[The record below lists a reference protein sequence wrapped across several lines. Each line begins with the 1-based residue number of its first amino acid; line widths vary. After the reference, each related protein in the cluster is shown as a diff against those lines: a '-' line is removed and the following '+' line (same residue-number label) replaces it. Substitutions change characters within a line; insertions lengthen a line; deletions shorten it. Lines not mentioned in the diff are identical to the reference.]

1 METFLLNL
9 LKTSLLGSLAILA
22 MLVLKPLWRE
32 RYRAKTRCWLW
43 LALAA
48 FLLLP
53 VDFSVKNAPVQA
65 APPKD
70 YTLFVGTD
78 KTAIQS
84 TDNLFGDM
92 AEKSGQSPAQVR
104 DTIIQRPVTNP
115 EQKTTRYIPVT
126 TILFY
131 GYLAGAAAF
140 LLYQGVSYALFR
152 RTVRRW
158 KRDVSR
164 ADYAAM
170 LSDTARDLGVS
181 APEMIVCE
189 AISTPAVTG
198 LLRPRLLLPHERYD
212 VQELRYIL
220 RHELCHLKRRDMLL
234 KLVLLAANA
243 MHWFN
248 PVVYLMLR
256 QADEDI
262 ELACDSAATDG
273 LELPERAA
281 YSRTLLAAVQSS
293 VRALPA
299 TTCFGGTVERLKRRI
314 TNVLGAQKKRGLGVV
329 ALVLALT
336 LTAGCAIS
344 WGERAQK
351 NDDPFADKSY
361 TVDILLYEAPAFTDG
376 FTDGTYPSFRT
387 TTNTAGEKY
396 VTLCDAWG
404 STSIYGPMEEYTLE
418 KQSFYALFGS
428 TKASPVD
435 DLIQNNKSAWSGHCE
450 EASDG
455 QPNQVYLLKQK
466 DGSVYLG
473 LAGDYEEDGSELF
486 CSVFRLNEQ
495 VNPIYASMDDYAAA
509 CVEDLK
515 KGTMTYSVS
524 ENNDYASRS
533 IEDTVADVRV
543 TQLEQAD
550 SLGNLSPDG
559 TVLELWYFQY
569 EMKPTNE
576 AGMQIDVIGGQELTD
591 DGYLNENWT
600 HYLTVL
606 HYTYG
611 EKTGY
616 QVIGTYTGNDGL
628 WYNGCSYSGEE
639 KYYLHDFYVDYA
651 GLDLPKMFIP
661 DLLNDTA
668 ADGYGRAN
676 QCEARLISGDGSYY
690 FYAPITAWACN
701 PGTEF
706 WYSRYDT
713 GSYFNAKK
721 LEQSLDEAK
730 AEWESTGA
738 KAEKTDAG
746 WRFVTHEG
754 MSNTIVTLFDAPD
767 GTCYEVTTHWTFD
780 GSTEENQWG
789 WNRDR
794 AVEGEAV
801 ILQAM
806 VNSFRTSKILF
817 TDGSPN
823 GSESSDPAPDDTAF
837 QADLQLASNG
847 GASWLS
853 LNTDG
858 MAVGG
863 HDPKDS
869 APTVLLDTCD
879 YKEYDPSES
888 SPSGSAVPPGGGNPL
903 ALCLSLS
910 NSARFTFYEG
920 SDFMLYQHGDT
931 RYYKVSS
938 YGDYATIFDAM
949 LAWYNKTPD
958 KEATFESDL
967 VLASNAATVDIL
979 AFCPASGE
987 SGSHAPLLTGYSVAL
1002 DSYEYKP
1009 IDKPKNL
1016 DGLDSVELWPHNA
1029 QATCLIFYK
1038 GTNTVKYVSGKSER
1052 YYRAVGDFSIVDND
1066 GRTLY
1071 DLMRVWYDT
1080 AEYSD
1085 MLTSDVR
1092 AQSKSFSWQEA
1103 AQNWANAYYGTQKE
1117 VTSGSIYKFTW
1128 LNVTVNPAEET
1139 TQAKR
1144 KAGEIDDNTYCF
1156 AVRVEFTAESAN
1168 ALQSAMAGNTVKCEN
1183 PAAPKDAYEFY
1194 RCCTIQLRDDGRWY
1208 GTELGTGWLCAI
1220 PKKEGLPP
1228 PFFAVFQRRA
1238 GKSTGTSQRYVV

>member
-43 LALAA
+43 LALAV

-131 GYLAGAAAF
+131 GYLAGTAAF
-140 LLYQGVSYALFR
+140 LLYQGISYALFR

-158 KRDVSR
+158 KRDVAR

-198 LLRPRLLLPHERYD
+198 LLRPRLLLPHEHYD

-314 TNVLGAQKKRGLGVV
+314 TNVLGAQKKRGLGIV

-336 LTAGCAIS
+336 LTAGCAVS

-361 TVDILLYEAPAFTDG
+361 MVDTLLYEAPGFTDG
-376 FTDGTYPSFRT
+376 FTDGAYPTFRT
-387 TTNTAGEKY
+387 ATNPAGEKY
-396 VTLCDAWG
+396 VTMFNDLGYAL
-404 STSIYGPMEEYTLE
+404 IYGPMEEYKLE
-418 KQSFYALFGS
+418 KQSFYALFGN
-428 TKASPVD
+428 TRDASPVD
-435 DLIQNNKSAWSGHCE
+435 DLMQHNKSAWTGYCE
-450 EASDG
+450 EAKDS
-455 QPNQVYLLKQK
+455 QPYQAYLLEQE
-466 DGSVYLG
+466 DGTIYLG
-473 LAGDYEEDGSELF
+473 LSADYAEDGSECF
-486 CSVFRLNEQ
+486 CMVYRLNEQ
-495 VNPIYASMDDYAAA
+495 INPIYASMDDYAAA

-543 TQLEQAD
+543 TQLEFAD

-576 AGMQIDVIGGQELTD
+576 AGVQIDVIGGQELTD
-591 DGYLNENWT
+591 DGYLNEHWT

-616 QVIGTYTGNDGL
+616 QVIGTSMSNDGL
-628 WYNGCSYSGEE
+628 WYNGCGYGVDL

-651 GLDLPKMFIP
+651 GLDLPKMYIP
-661 DLLNDTA
+661 NLLNA
-668 ADGYGRAN
+668 ATDGYGRAN

-789 WNRDR
+789 WNHDR
-794 AVEGEAV
+794 AVEEEAV

-806 VNSFRTSKILF
+806 VNSFRTSKILP
-817 TDGSPN
+817 TM
-823 GSESSDPAPDDTAF
+823 DPVLDDSAF
-837 QADLQLASNG
+837 KADLQLATNG
-847 GASWLS
+847 GASWMYLS
-853 LNTDG
+853 KNSA
-858 MAVGG
+858 AVS
-863 HDPKDS
+863 DCNMRNVT
-869 APTVLLDTCD
+869 PTVKLDECSYALLNEEFTPDDGKQT
-879 YKEYDPSES
+879 
-888 SPSGSAVPPGGGNPL
+888 L
-903 ALCLSLS
+903 TLWLS
-910 NSARFTFYEG
+910 NNDSSHLAFYE
-920 SDFMLYQHGDT
+920 STNVMLYQRDDA
-931 RYYKVSS
+931 RYYKVSNF
-938 YGDYATIFDAM
+938 GDYATLYDAM
-949 LAWYNKTPD
+949 LAWFNSAQSGTEP
-958 KEATFESDL
+958 SD
-967 VLASNAATVDIL
+967 ASSTTTTNAVSRDSLIKA
-979 AFCPASGE
+979 A
-987 SGSHAPLLTGYSVAL
+987 
-1002 DSYEYKP
+1002 DSYVDLGGYLWYTAGGKFCRWHE
-1009 IDKPKNL
+1009 
-1016 DGLDSVELWPHNA
+1016 GGSVE
-1029 QATCLIFYK
+1029 
-1038 GTNTVKYVSGKSER
+1038 TVCDLPLDYDTPVSASL
-1052 YYRAVGDFSIVDND
+1052 STQDNRILMNYHIGGAIMGSFITD
-1066 GRTLY
+1066 LY
-1071 DLMRVWYDT
+1071 DTDGKKLSSINGYNAIAISGDIIVMTDYFMPTPNNLSISYDCGKT
-1080 AEYSD
+1080 FTEFGDKDWFYGST
-1085 MLTSDVR
+1085 LTED
-1092 AQSKSFSWQEA
+1092 
-1103 AQNWANAYYGTQKE
+1103 GTY
-1117 VTSGSIYKFTW
+1117 VTSVDSSLEIRDGYVYTTAVYDINHEKSDDP
-1128 LNVTVNPAEET
+1128 LVTH
-1139 TQAKR
+1139 
-1144 KAGEIDDNTYCF
+1144 
-1156 AVRVEFTAESAN
+1156 AVRISI
-1168 ALQSAMAGNTVKCEN
+1168 K
-1183 PAAPKDAYEFY
+1183 
-1194 RCCTIQLRDDGRWY
+1194 
-1208 GTELGTGWLCAI
+1208 TGAQEILD
-1220 PKKEGLPP
+1220 
-1228 PFFAVFQRRA
+1228 
-1238 GKSTGTSQRYVV
+1238 

>member
-43 LALAA
+43 LALAV

-53 VDFSVKNAPVQA
+53 IDFSVKNAPVQA

-158 KRDVSR
+158 KRDVTR
-164 ADYAAM
+164 ADYASL

-314 TNVLGAQKKRGLGVV
+314 TNVLGAQKKRGLGIV

-336 LTAGCAIS
+336 LTAGCAVS

-361 TVDILLYEAPAFTDG
+361 TVDTLLYEAPGFTDG
-376 FTDGTYPSFRT
+376 FTDGAYPTFRT
-387 TTNTAGEKY
+387 ATNPAGEKY
-396 VTLCDAWG
+396 VTMFNDLGYAL
-404 STSIYGPMEEYTLE
+404 IYGPMEEYKLE
-418 KQSFYALFGS
+418 KQSFYALFGN
-428 TKASPVD
+428 TRDASPVD
-435 DLIQNNKSAWSGHCE
+435 DLMQHNKSAWTGYCE
-450 EASDG
+450 EAKDS
-455 QPNQVYLLKQK
+455 QPYQAYLLEQE
-466 DGSVYLG
+466 DGTIYLG
-473 LAGDYEEDGSELF
+473 LSADYAEDGSECF
-486 CSVFRLNEQ
+486 CMVYRLNEQ
-495 VNPIYASMDDYAAA
+495 INPIYASMDDYAAM

-524 ENNDYASRS
+524 ENNEYASRS

-543 TQLEQAD
+543 TQLEFAD

-576 AGMQIDVIGGQELTD
+576 AGVEIEPVGGQYVTD
-591 DGYLNENWT
+591 DGYLRESWT

-606 HYTYG
+606 HYTSG

-628 WYNGCSYSGEE
+628 WYNGCNYSGEE
-639 KYYLHDFYVDYA
+639 KYYLHDFYIDYA
-651 GLDLPKMFIP
+651 GLNEPKMYIP
-661 DLLNDTA
+661 NLLNA
-668 ADGYGRAN
+668 ATDGYGRAN

-794 AVEGEAV
+794 AVEGEAEV
-801 ILQAM
+801 LRAM
-806 VNSFRTSKILF
+806 VRSFTVNW
-817 TDGSPN
+817 DADAAA
-823 GSESSDPAPDDTAF
+823 DPALDDSDF

-847 GASWLS
+847 GASWMYLS
-853 LNTDG
+853 KNSA
-858 MAVGG
+858 AVS
-863 HDPKDS
+863 DCNMRNVT
-869 APTVLLDTCD
+869 PTVKLDECSYALLNEEFTPDDGKQT
-879 YKEYDPSES
+879 
-888 SPSGSAVPPGGGNPL
+888 L
-903 ALCLSLS
+903 TLWLS
-910 NSARFTFYEG
+910 NNDSSHLAFYEG
-920 SDFMLYQHGDT
+920 TNVMLYQRDDA
-931 RYYKVSS
+931 RYYKVSNF
-938 YGDYATIFDAM
+938 GDYATLYNAM
-949 LAWYNKTPD
+949 LAWYHSAQSGTKP
-958 KEATFESDL
+958 SD
-967 VLASNAATVDIL
+967 ASSTTTTNAVSRDSLIKA
-979 AFCPASGE
+979 A
-987 SGSHAPLLTGYSVAL
+987 
-1002 DSYEYKP
+1002 DSYVDLGGYLWYTAGGKFCRWRE
-1009 IDKPKNL
+1009 
-1016 DGLDSVELWPHNA
+1016 GGSVETVCDLPLDYDTPVSASLSTQDNRILMNYHIGG
-1029 QATCLIFYK
+1029 ATMGSFI
-1038 GTNTVKYVSGKSER
+1038 T
-1052 YYRAVGDFSIVDND
+1052 D
-1066 GRTLY
+1066 LY
-1071 DLMRVWYDT
+1071 DTDGKKLSSINGYNAIAISGDIIVMTDYFMPTPNNLSISYDCGKT
-1080 AEYSD
+1080 FTEFGDKDWFYGSA
-1085 MLTSDVR
+1085 LTED
-1092 AQSKSFSWQEA
+1092 
-1103 AQNWANAYYGTQKE
+1103 GTY
-1117 VTSGSIYKFTW
+1117 VTSVSSSLEIRDGYVYTTAVYDINHEKSDDP
-1128 LNVTVNPAEET
+1128 LVTH
-1139 TQAKR
+1139 
-1144 KAGEIDDNTYCF
+1144 
-1156 AVRVEFTAESAN
+1156 AVRISI
-1168 ALQSAMAGNTVKCEN
+1168 K
-1183 PAAPKDAYEFY
+1183 
-1194 RCCTIQLRDDGRWY
+1194 
-1208 GTELGTGWLCAI
+1208 TGAQEILD
-1220 PKKEGLPP
+1220 
-1228 PFFAVFQRRA
+1228 
-1238 GKSTGTSQRYVV
+1238 

>member
-1 METFLLNL
+1 MEQFLLNL
-9 LKTSLLGSLAILA
+9 LKTSLLGALVIAALLAA
-22 MLVLKPLWRE
+22 KPLWKE
-32 RYRAKTRCWLW
+32 RYRAGTRCWLW
-43 LALAA
+43 LALAV

-53 VDFSVKNAPVQA
+53 IDFSVKDAPVQVEK
-65 APPKD
+65 PKD
-70 YTLFVGTD
+70 YTVFVGTD
-78 KTAIQS
+78 KTTVVQ
-84 TDNLFGDM
+84 TDHLFGDM
-92 AEKSGQSPAQVR
+92 AAQSGQTSTQVR
-104 DTIIQRPVTNP
+104 DAINARPVTNP
-115 EQKTTRYIPVT
+115 ELKTTRYIPVT
-126 TILFY
+126 SILFWCWA
-131 GYLAGAAAF
+131 AGAAAF
-140 LLYQGVSYALFR
+140 VIWQGAALAAFR

-158 KRDVSR
+158 RR
-164 ADYAAM
+164 AAAREDYLA
-170 LSDTARDLGVS
+170 LLDETARELNVR

-189 AISTPAVTG
+189 AVTTPAVTG
-198 LLRPRLLLPHERYD
+198 VFRPTLLLPHEQYD
-212 VQELRYIL
+212 THALRFIL
-220 RHELCHLKRRDMLL
+220 RHELCHLKRRDMLF

-248 PVVYLMLR
+248 PMAYLLLR

-262 ELACDSAATDG
+262 ELACDSAATQRMER
-273 LELPERAA
+273 LERAD
-281 YSRTLLAAVQSS
+281 YSRTLLAAVQAKS
-293 VRALPA
+293 RTIPA
-299 TTCFGGTVERLKRRI
+299 TTCFGGTVERLRQRI
-314 TNVLGAQKKRGLGVV
+314 TNVLGAQKKRGLGVA

-336 LTAGCAIS
+336 LTAGCATG
-344 WGERAQK
+344 WGSRDASAALFDGSRYNPVFVFGNSELTTGKDFRPLYYVSDGNGFSVQLSQG
-351 NDDPFADKSY
+351 NGVKSVALTY
-361 TVDILLYEAPAFTDG
+361 GSTVAVYMPMESVTLTQENF
-376 FTDGTYPSFRT
+376 DGTLLPDLDALRGDNKAAWRVQLPDDFDDHDPEASPNLVFLLEQEDGTLYLCIGYHFEGGDAFPEDTDRIRWVYRLEKENDTLYPSM
-387 TTNTAGEKY
+387 
-396 VTLCDAWG
+396 DA
-404 STSIYGPMEEYTLE
+404 
-418 KQSFYALFGS
+418 
-428 TKASPVD
+428 
-435 DLIQNNKSAWSGHCE
+435 
-450 EASDG
+450 
-455 QPNQVYLLKQK
+455 
-466 DGSVYLG
+466 
-473 LAGDYEEDGSELF
+473 
-486 CSVFRLNEQ
+486 
-495 VNPIYASMDDYAAA
+495 YAAA
-509 CVEDLK
+509 QVEKLK
-515 KGTMTYSVS
+515 KSTMSYCTS
-524 ENNDYASRS
+524 EDGNYASQVA
-533 IEDTVADVRV
+533 EDTVADVRV
-543 TQLEQAD
+543 TQLEQGD

-576 AGMQIDVIGGQELTD
+576 AGVEIEPVGGQYVTD
-591 DGYLNENWT
+591 DGYLRESWT

-606 HYTYG
+606 RYTSG

-628 WYNGCSYSGEE
+628 WYDGCNYSGEE
-639 KYYLHDFYVDYA
+639 KYYLHDFYIDYA

-661 DLLNDTA
+661 NLLNA
-668 ADGYGRAN
+668 ATDGYGRAN

-837 QADLQLASNG
+837 QTDLQLASNG

-863 HDPKDS
+863 HDPKDA

-987 SGSHAPLLTGYSVAL
+987 NGSHAPLLTGYSVAL

-1208 GTELGTGWLCAI
+1208 GTELGTGW
-1220 PKKEGLPP
+1220 
-1228 PFFAVFQRRA
+1228 
-1238 GKSTGTSQRYVV
+1238 

>member
-92 AEKSGQSPAQVR
+92 AEKSGQPPAQVR

-164 ADYAAM
+164 ADYASL

-336 LTAGCAIS
+336 FTAGCAVS
-344 WGERAQK
+344 WGNK
-351 NDDPFADKSY
+351 NELSDPFGKSY
-361 TVDILLYEAPAFTDG
+361 TIADIVYIGVEPDDTFRENAANAELLLRPDAQSITLTWTDRYKWDCTAAGSFEMTEENFDRYFDGSAFEAADNPAGWQESDMSAAKLRRENANTWCFTTSSPPDG
-376 FTDGTYPSFRT
+376 LTDY
-387 TTNTAGEKY
+387 
-396 VTLCDAWG
+396 LC
-404 STSIYGPMEEYTLE
+404 
-418 KQSFYALFGS
+418 
-428 TKASPVD
+428 
-435 DLIQNNKSAWSGHCE
+435 
-450 EASDG
+450 
-455 QPNQVYLLKQK
+455 LLQQK
-466 DGSVYLG
+466 DGTLYLAMG
-473 LAGDYEEDGSELF
+473 YYPDSKQTAPHCFHTL
-486 CSVFRLNEQ
+486 FRLAEKA
-495 VNPIYASMDDYAAA
+495 VPIYASMDDYAAA

-576 AGMQIDVIGGQELTD
+576 AGAQINIVGGQELTD
-591 DGYLNENWT
+591 DGYLNEHWT

-616 QVIGTYTGNDGL
+616 QILGTSMSNDGL
-628 WYNGCSYSGEE
+628 WYNGCSYGVDL

-651 GLDLPKMFIP
+651 GLNLPKMYIP
-661 DLLNDTA
+661 NLVDGLVE
-668 ADGYGRAN
+668 DGYGHGN
-676 QCEARLISGDGSYY
+676 SVEGRLVSGSIYNFCYY
-690 FYAPITAWACN
+690 YVPITGWACS
-701 PGTEF
+701 PGTDY

-713 GSYFNAKK
+713 GSYFSVKK
-721 LEQSLDEAK
+721 LERGINDAK
-730 AEWESTGA
+730 AEWESTGVTG
-738 KAEKTDAG
+738 EKVDTG
-746 WRFVTHEG
+746 CWRYVTHEG
-754 MSNTIVTLFDAPD
+754 MSNTIVTLFAGPNN
-767 GTCYEVTTHWTFD
+767 TTYEVEIHWLFD

-794 AVEGEAV
+794 AVEEEAV

-806 VNSFRTSKILF
+806 VNSFRTSKILP
-817 TDGSPN
+817 TMDPVLD
-823 GSESSDPAPDDTAF
+823 DPAF
-837 QADLQLASNG
+837 KADLQLATNG
-847 GASWLS
+847 GASWMYLS
-853 LNTDG
+853 KNSA
-858 MAVGG
+858 AVS
-863 HDPKDS
+863 DCNMRNVT
-869 APTVLLDTCD
+869 PTVKLDECSYALLNEEFTPDDGKQT
-879 YKEYDPSES
+879 
-888 SPSGSAVPPGGGNPL
+888 L
-903 ALCLSLS
+903 TLWLS
-910 NSARFTFYEG
+910 NNDSSHLAFYE
-920 SDFMLYQHGDT
+920 STNVMLYQRDDA
-931 RYYKVSS
+931 RYYKVSNF
-938 YGDYATIFDAM
+938 GDYATLYDAM
-949 LAWYNKTPD
+949 LAWFNSAQSGTEP
-958 KEATFESDL
+958 SD
-967 VLASNAATVDIL
+967 ASSTTTTNAVSRDSLIKA
-979 AFCPASGE
+979 A
-987 SGSHAPLLTGYSVAL
+987 
-1002 DSYEYKP
+1002 DSYVDLGGYLWYTAGGKFCRWHE
-1009 IDKPKNL
+1009 
-1016 DGLDSVELWPHNA
+1016 GGSVE
-1029 QATCLIFYK
+1029 
-1038 GTNTVKYVSGKSER
+1038 TVCDLPLDYDTPVSASL
-1052 YYRAVGDFSIVDND
+1052 STQDNRILMNYHIGGAIMGSFITD
-1066 GRTLY
+1066 LY
-1071 DLMRVWYDT
+1071 DTDGKKLSSINGYNAIAISGDIIVMTDHFMPTPNNMSISYDCGKT
-1080 AEYSD
+1080 FTEFGDKDWFYGSA
-1085 MLTSDVR
+1085 LTED
-1092 AQSKSFSWQEA
+1092 
-1103 AQNWANAYYGTQKE
+1103 GTY
-1117 VTSGSIYKFTW
+1117 VTSVNSSLEIRDGYVYTTAVYDINHEKSDDP
-1128 LNVTVNPAEET
+1128 LVTH
-1139 TQAKR
+1139 
-1144 KAGEIDDNTYCF
+1144 
-1156 AVRVEFTAESAN
+1156 AVRISI
-1168 ALQSAMAGNTVKCEN
+1168 K
-1183 PAAPKDAYEFY
+1183 
-1194 RCCTIQLRDDGRWY
+1194 
-1208 GTELGTGWLCAI
+1208 TGAQEILD
-1220 PKKEGLPP
+1220 
-1228 PFFAVFQRRA
+1228 
-1238 GKSTGTSQRYVV
+1238 

>member
-43 LALAA
+43 LALAV

-140 LLYQGVSYALFR
+140 LLYQGLSYALFR

-158 KRDVSR
+158 KRDVAR

-220 RHELCHLKRRDMLL
+220 RHELCHLKRRDMLF

-314 TNVLGAQKKRGLGVV
+314 TNVLGAQKKRGLGIV

-336 LTAGCAIS
+336 LTAGCAVS

-361 TVDILLYEAPAFTDG
+361 MVDTLLYEAPGFTDG
-376 FTDGTYPSFRT
+376 FTDGAYPTFRT
-387 TTNTAGEKY
+387 ATNPAGEKY
-396 VTLCDAWG
+396 VTMFNDLGYAL
-404 STSIYGPMEEYTLE
+404 IYGPMEEYKLE
-418 KQSFYALFGS
+418 KQSFYALFGN
-428 TKASPVD
+428 TRDASPVD
-435 DLIQNNKSAWSGHCE
+435 DLMQHNKSAWTGYCE
-450 EASDG
+450 EAKDS
-455 QPNQVYLLKQK
+455 QPYQAYLLEQE
-466 DGSVYLG
+466 DGTIYLG
-473 LAGDYEEDGSELF
+473 LSADYAEDGSECF
-486 CSVFRLNEQ
+486 CMVYRLNEQ
-495 VNPIYASMDDYAAA
+495 INPIYASMDDYAAERVA
-509 CVEDLK
+509 DLK
-515 KGTMTYSVS
+515 KSMMTYSVS
-524 ENNDYASRS
+524 ENNEYASRS

-543 TQLEQAD
+543 TQLEFAD

-576 AGMQIDVIGGQELTD
+576 AGAQINIVGGQELTD
-591 DGYLNENWT
+591 DGYLNEHWT

-606 HYTYG
+606 HYTSG

-616 QVIGTYTGNDGL
+616 QIIGTSMSNDGL
-628 WYNGCSYSGEE
+628 WYNGCSYGVDL

-651 GLDLPKMFIP
+651 GLDLPKMYIP
-661 DLLNDTA
+661 DLVDGLVE
-668 ADGYGRAN
+668 DGYGHGN
-676 QCEARLISGDGSYY
+676 SVEGRLISGNGNYS
-690 FYAPITAWACN
+690 FYAPISGWTYKPDAEY
-701 PGTEF
+701 TEY
-706 WYSRYDT
+706 WYSSYNT
-713 GSYFNAKK
+713 GSYFSVT
-721 LEQSLDEAK
+721 EVDHSLYDEK
-730 AEWESTGA
+730 PEWESAGYT
-738 KAEKTDAG
+738 AEWIDESC
-746 WRFVTHEG
+746 RFVTHEG
-754 MSNTIVTLFDAPD
+754 MSNTVVTLFNGPNN
-767 GTCYEVTTHWTFD
+767 TCYIVEIHWLFD

-789 WNRDR
+789 WNHDR
-794 AVEGEAV
+794 AVEEEAV

-806 VNSFRTSKILF
+806 VNSFRTSKILP
-817 TDGSPN
+817 TMDPVLD
-823 GSESSDPAPDDTAF
+823 DPAF
-837 QADLQLASNG
+837 KADLQLATNG
-847 GASWLS
+847 GASWMYLS
-853 LNTDG
+853 KNSA
-858 MAVGG
+858 AVS
-863 HDPKDS
+863 DCNMRNVT
-869 APTVLLDTCD
+869 PTVKLDECSYALLNEEFTPDDGKQRLT
-879 YKEYDPSES
+879 
-888 SPSGSAVPPGGGNPL
+888 L
-903 ALCLSLS
+903 WLS
-910 NSARFTFYEG
+910 NNDSSHLAFYE
-920 SDFMLYQHGDT
+920 STNVMLYQRDDA
-931 RYYKVSS
+931 RYYKVSNF
-938 YGDYATIFDAM
+938 GDYATLYDAM
-949 LAWYNKTPD
+949 LAWFNSAQSGTEPSDASSTTTTNAVSRDSLIKAADSYVDLGGYLWYTAGGKFCRWHEGGSVETVCDLPLDYDTPVSASLSTQDNRILMNYHIGGAIMGSFITDLYDTDGKKLSSINGYNAIAISGDIIVMTDHFMPTPNNMSISYDCGKTFTEFGD
-958 KEATFESDL
+958 KDWFYGSALTEDGTYVTSVNSSLEIRDGYVYTTAVYDINHEK
-967 VLASNAATVDIL
+967 SNA
-979 AFCPASGE
+979 
-987 SGSHAPLLTGYSVAL
+987 PL
-1002 DSYEYKP
+1002 
-1009 IDKPKNL
+1009 
-1016 DGLDSVELWPHNA
+1016 
-1029 QATCLIFYK
+1029 
-1038 GTNTVKYVSGKSER
+1038 
-1052 YYRAVGDFSIVDND
+1052 
-1066 GRTLY
+1066 
-1071 DLMRVWYDT
+1071 
-1080 AEYSD
+1080 
-1085 MLTSDVR
+1085 
-1092 AQSKSFSWQEA
+1092 
-1103 AQNWANAYYGTQKE
+1103 
-1117 VTSGSIYKFTW
+1117 VTH
-1128 LNVTVNPAEET
+1128 
-1139 TQAKR
+1139 
-1144 KAGEIDDNTYCF
+1144 
-1156 AVRVEFTAESAN
+1156 AVRISI
-1168 ALQSAMAGNTVKCEN
+1168 K
-1183 PAAPKDAYEFY
+1183 
-1194 RCCTIQLRDDGRWY
+1194 
-1208 GTELGTGWLCAI
+1208 TGAQEILD
-1220 PKKEGLPP
+1220 
-1228 PFFAVFQRRA
+1228 
-1238 GKSTGTSQRYVV
+1238 

>member
-32 RYRAKTRCWLW
+32 RHRAKTRCWLW

-78 KTAIQS
+78 KTTIQS

-198 LLRPRLLLPHERYD
+198 LLRPRLLLPHEHYD

-314 TNVLGAQKKRGLGVV
+314 TNVLGVQKKRGLGVV

-336 LTAGCAIS
+336 LTAGCAVG
-344 WGERAQK
+344 WGERAQTQK

-361 TVDILLYEAPAFTDG
+361 TVDILLYEATAFTDG

-495 VNPIYASMDDYAAA
+495 VNPIYASMDDYAAERVA
-509 CVEDLK
+509 ELK

-524 ENNDYASRS
+524 ENNEYASRS

-576 AGMQIDVIGGQELTD
+576 AGMQINIVGGQELTD

-616 QVIGTYTGNDGL
+616 QIIGTSMSNDGL
-628 WYNGCSYSGEE
+628 WYNGCSYGVDL
-639 KYYLHDFYVDYA
+639 KYYLHDFYIDYA
-651 GLDLPKMFIP
+651 GLDLPKMYIP
-661 DLLNDTA
+661 DLVDGLVE
-668 ADGYGRAN
+668 DGYGHGN
-676 QCEARLISGDGSYY
+676 SVEGRLVSDSTYNFCYY
-690 FYAPITAWACN
+690 YVPITGWACS
-701 PGTEF
+701 PGTDY

-713 GSYFNAKK
+713 GSYFSVKK
-721 LEQSLDEAK
+721 LERGINDAK
-730 AEWESTGA
+730 AEWESTGVTG
-738 KAEKTDAG
+738 EKVDTG
-746 WRFVTHEG
+746 CWRYVTHEG
-754 MSNTIVTLFDAPD
+754 MSNTIVTLFAGPNN
-767 GTCYEVTTHWTFD
+767 TTYEVEIHWLFD

-789 WNRDR
+789 WNHDR
-794 AVEGEAV
+794 AVEEEAV

-806 VNSFRTSKILF
+806 VKHFTIDATVRLTQVNASDTAAASTGFDALDAALDALGDMNVTADPLGHAVMVPNATAKWDDRNGTNIAYRAEIAKQFRQYSWKEASNVAQFGEEVLSVQCGRWNFYLYSNYKNVLSFF
-817 TDGSPN
+817 DQ
-823 GSESSDPAPDDTAF
+823 ESDPKGYPYAF
-837 QADLQLASNG
+837 EITNAGAENAVWDAFYKWYEEAVAADSGKQ
-847 GASWLS
+847 
-853 LNTDG
+853 
-858 MAVGG
+858 
-863 HDPKDS
+863 
-869 APTVLLDTCD
+869 TV
-879 YKEYDPSES
+879 
-888 SPSGSAVPPGGGNPL
+888 
-903 ALCLSLS
+903 
-910 NSARFTFYEG
+910 
-920 SDFMLYQHGDT
+920 
-931 RYYKVSS
+931 
-938 YGDYATIFDAM
+938 
-949 LAWYNKTPD
+949 TP
-958 KEATFESDL
+958 
-967 VLASNAATVDIL
+967 AATDTL
-979 AFCPASGE
+979 SRASITK
-987 SGSHAPLLTGYSVAL
+987 SA
-1002 DSYEYKP
+1002 DSY
-1009 IDKPKNL
+1009 
-1016 DGLDSVELWPHNA
+1016 
-1029 QATCLIFYK
+1029 
-1038 GTNTVKYVSGKSER
+1038 
-1052 YYRAVGDFSIVDND
+1052 VDND
-1066 GRTLY
+1066 GYLWYIFSGKLCRWREGGAVETICTLPIDSLTDSPVRATLSIRGSRVALNYHIGGATMGTYVTELYNY
-1071 DLMRVWYDT
+1071 DGKLYVKIDGYESIAFDNHGNIVKTLQFPPAQNNLSISYDT
-1080 AEYSD
+1080 GKTWTSIGDADYFYGSVTEDGSSISYFPGALEIRD
-1085 MLTSDVR
+1085 GYVYTTAVYDIDHQKTSDPL
-1092 AQSKSFSWQEA
+1092 
-1103 AQNWANAYYGTQKE
+1103 
-1117 VTSGSIYKFTW
+1117 VTHS
-1128 LNVTVNPAEET
+1128 
-1139 TQAKR
+1139 
-1144 KAGEIDDNTYCF
+1144 
-1156 AVRVEFTAESAN
+1156 VRVN
-1168 ALQSAMAGNTVKCEN
+1168 LK
-1183 PAAPKDAYEFY
+1183 
-1194 RCCTIQLRDDGRWY
+1194 
-1208 GTELGTGWLCAI
+1208 TGAQEILD
-1220 PKKEGLPP
+1220 
-1228 PFFAVFQRRA
+1228 
-1238 GKSTGTSQRYVV
+1238 

>member
-92 AEKSGQSPAQVR
+92 AEKSGQSPAAVR

-158 KRDVSR
+158 KRDVAR

-198 LLRPRLLLPHERYD
+198 LLRPRLLLPHEHYD

-336 LTAGCAIS
+336 LTAGCAVS

-361 TVDILLYEAPAFTDG
+361 TVDTLLYEAPAFTDG

-495 VNPIYASMDDYAAA
+495 VNPIYASMDDYAAERVA
-509 CVEDLK
+509 ELK

-533 IEDTVADVRV
+533 IEDTVADMRVRE
-543 TQLEQAD
+543 L
-550 SLGNLSPDG
+550 SLLSTYLDNDLCPDG
-559 TVLELWYFQY
+559 ILELWLFSA
-569 EMKPTNE
+569 EEKPLNPDGLEITP
-576 AGMQIDVIGGQELTD
+576 VGGQSLSD
-591 DGYLNENWT
+591 DGYLFDGVPE
-600 HYLTVL
+600 YLTVL
-606 HYTYG
+606 HNG
-611 EKTGY
+611 DGY
-616 QVIGTYTGNDGL
+616 YVLLSQPSNDGL
-628 WYNGCSYSGEE
+628 GGYYNDEP
-639 KYYLHDFYVDYA
+639 KAYLHDVYA
-651 GLDLPKMFIP
+651 NYAQLDVPRYQVASLYRF
-661 DLLNDTA
+661 T
-668 ADGYGRAN
+668 DGYGNDLTPDGRI
-676 QCEARLISGDGSYY
+676 QSGGGWY
-690 FYAPITAWACN
+690 FYLPYTGTWSAKLDEPLWESAYGTRSTFVVKDFSTAVSDAERYFERGGWDVEQVNGRSVYTKTDGEQHARIRLFDR
-701 PGTEF
+701 PDGGHYEVQTF
-706 WYSRYDT
+706 WYD
-713 GSYFNAKK
+713 G
-721 LEQSLDEAK
+721 QS
-730 AEWESTGA
+730 TQ
-738 KAEKTDAG
+738 
-746 WRFVTHEG
+746 
-754 MSNTIVTLFDAPD
+754 
-767 GTCYEVTTHWTFD
+767 
-780 GSTEENQWG
+780 ENQWG
-789 WNRDR
+789 WSAARQ
-794 AVEGEAV
+794 VEGERSLLEQMANTFTV
-801 ILQAM
+801 SDAM
-806 VNSFRTSKILF
+806 RKAYTPSFPADIALVSSGGGI
-817 TDGSPN
+817 DSIVYYASAN
-823 GSESSDPAPDDTAF
+823 SSDHRSVSLVDGESALHLSDFTYKKLPDTTRVPEGRYI
-837 QADLQLASNG
+837 QLWPENSNQ
-847 GASWLS
+847 S
-853 LNTDG
+853 
-858 MAVGG
+858 
-863 HDPKDS
+863 
-869 APTVLLDTCD
+869 
-879 YKEYDPSES
+879 YFE
-888 SPSGSAVPPGGGNPL
+888 
-903 ALCLSLS
+903 
-910 NSARFTFYEG
+910 FYEG
-920 SDFMLYQHGDT
+920 SNIVRYVLTKDGSVCYEASGDFGKHE
-931 RYYKVSS
+931 
-938 YGDYATIFDAM
+938 TIFDAM
-949 LAWYNKTPD
+949 LAW
-958 KEATFESDL
+958 FE
-967 VLASNAATVDIL
+967 
-979 AFCPASGE
+979 
-987 SGSHAPLLTGYSVAL
+987 
-1002 DSYEYKP
+1002 
-1009 IDKPKNL
+1009 
-1016 DGLDSVELWPHNA
+1016 
-1029 QATCLIFYK
+1029 
-1038 GTNTVKYVSGKSER
+1038 
-1052 YYRAVGDFSIVDND
+1052 
-1066 GRTLY
+1066 
-1071 DLMRVWYDT
+1071 
-1080 AEYSD
+1080 
-1085 MLTSDVR
+1085 
-1092 AQSKSFSWQEA
+1092 EA
-1103 AQNWANAYYGTQKE
+1103 AANE
-1117 VTSGSIYKFTW
+1117 
-1128 LNVTVNPAEET
+1128 
-1139 TQAKR
+1139 
-1144 KAGEIDDNTYCF
+1144 D
-1156 AVRVEFTAESAN
+1156 AESAN
-1168 ALQSAMAGNTVKCEN
+1168 AVIKNTVLNRDVLIQSSGSHVDFGGFLWYTAGGELRRYRSGVIETVDTLPIDYLNDTPVNASLSTQDDRLLMSYHIGGATSGSFVTDLYGVDGKKIASIGGYN
-1183 PAAPKDAYEFY
+1183 SIAISGDTVVKTLQFPPAANNLYISYDCGGTFTPLGDKDWYYGAVKEDDSGVTYMSAELE
-1194 RCCTIQLRDDGRWY
+1194 IRDGYVYTHAVYDVFHDKTSDPLVTHEVR
-1208 GTELGTGWLCAI
+1208 LNLKTGAQEILD
-1220 PKKEGLPP
+1220 
-1228 PFFAVFQRRA
+1228 
-1238 GKSTGTSQRYVV
+1238 

>member
-43 LALAA
+43 LALAV

-198 LLRPRLLLPHERYD
+198 LLRPRLLLPHEHYD

-220 RHELCHLKRRDMLL
+220 RHELCHLKRRDMLF

-336 LTAGCAIS
+336 LTAGCAVS

-361 TVDILLYEAPAFTDG
+361 TVDTLLYEAPGFTDG
-376 FTDGTYPSFRT
+376 FTDGAYPTFRT
-387 TTNTAGEKY
+387 ATNPAGEKY
-396 VTLCDAWG
+396 VTMFNDLGYAL
-404 STSIYGPMEEYTLE
+404 IYGPMEEYKLE
-418 KQSFYALFGS
+418 KQSFYALFGN
-428 TKASPVD
+428 TRDASPVD
-435 DLIQNNKSAWSGHCE
+435 DLMQHNKSAWTGYCE
-450 EASDG
+450 EAKDS
-455 QPNQVYLLKQK
+455 QPYQAYLLEQE
-466 DGSVYLG
+466 DGTIYLG
-473 LAGDYEEDGSELF
+473 LSADYAEDGSECF
-486 CSVFRLNEQ
+486 CMVYRLNEQ
-495 VNPIYASMDDYAAA
+495 INPIYASMDDYAAA

-524 ENNDYASRS
+524 ENNEYASRS

-543 TQLEQAD
+543 TQLEFAD

-576 AGMQIDVIGGQELTD
+576 AGVEIEPVGGQYVTD
-591 DGYLNENWT
+591 DGYLRESWT

-606 HYTYG
+606 HYTSG

-628 WYNGCSYSGEE
+628 WYDGCNYSGEE

-651 GLDLPKMFIP
+651 GLNEPKMYIP
-661 DLLNDTA
+661 DLVDGLVE
-668 ADGYGRAN
+668 DGYGHGN
-676 QCEARLISGDGSYY
+676 SVEGRLISGNGNYS
-690 FYAPITAWACN
+690 FYVPISGWTYKPDAEYA
-701 PGTEF
+701 EY
-706 WYSRYDT
+706 WYSSYNT
-713 GSYFNAKK
+713 GSYFSVT
-721 LEQSLDEAK
+721 EVDHSLYDEK
-730 AEWESTGA
+730 PEWESAGYT
-738 KAEKTDAG
+738 AEWIDESC
-746 WRFVTHEG
+746 RFVTHEG
-754 MSNTIVTLFDAPD
+754 MSNTVVTLFNGPNN
-767 GTCYEVTTHWTFD
+767 TCYIVEIHWLFD

-794 AVEGEAV
+794 AVEEEAV

-806 VNSFRTSKILF
+806 VNSFRTSKILP
-817 TDGSPN
+817 TMDPVLD
-823 GSESSDPAPDDTAF
+823 DPAF
-837 QADLQLASNG
+837 KADLQLATNG
-847 GASWLS
+847 GASWMYLS
-853 LNTDG
+853 KNSA
-858 MAVGG
+858 AVS
-863 HDPKDS
+863 DCNMRNVT
-869 APTVLLDTCD
+869 PTVKLDECSYALLNEEFTPDDGKQT
-879 YKEYDPSES
+879 
-888 SPSGSAVPPGGGNPL
+888 L
-903 ALCLSLS
+903 TLWLS
-910 NSARFTFYEG
+910 NNDSSHLAFYE
-920 SDFMLYQHGDT
+920 STNVMLYQRDDA
-931 RYYKVSS
+931 RYYKVSNF
-938 YGDYATIFDAM
+938 GDYATLYDAM
-949 LAWYNKTPD
+949 LAWFNSAQSGTEP
-958 KEATFESDL
+958 SD
-967 VLASNAATVDIL
+967 ASSTTTTNAVSRDSLIKA
-979 AFCPASGE
+979 A
-987 SGSHAPLLTGYSVAL
+987 
-1002 DSYEYKP
+1002 DSYVDLGGYLWYTAGGKFCRWHE
-1009 IDKPKNL
+1009 
-1016 DGLDSVELWPHNA
+1016 GGSVE
-1029 QATCLIFYK
+1029 
-1038 GTNTVKYVSGKSER
+1038 TVCDLPLDYDTPVSASL
-1052 YYRAVGDFSIVDND
+1052 STQDNRILMNYHIGGAIMGSFITD
-1066 GRTLY
+1066 LY
-1071 DLMRVWYDT
+1071 DTDGKKLSSINGYNAIAISGDIIVMTDHFMPTPNNMSISYDCGKT
-1080 AEYSD
+1080 FTEFGDKDWFYGSA
-1085 MLTSDVR
+1085 LTED
-1092 AQSKSFSWQEA
+1092 
-1103 AQNWANAYYGTQKE
+1103 GTY
-1117 VTSGSIYKFTW
+1117 VTSVNSSLEIRDGYVYTTAVYDINHEKSDDP
-1128 LNVTVNPAEET
+1128 LVTH
-1139 TQAKR
+1139 
-1144 KAGEIDDNTYCF
+1144 
-1156 AVRVEFTAESAN
+1156 AVRISI
-1168 ALQSAMAGNTVKCEN
+1168 K
-1183 PAAPKDAYEFY
+1183 
-1194 RCCTIQLRDDGRWY
+1194 
-1208 GTELGTGWLCAI
+1208 TGAQEILD
-1220 PKKEGLPP
+1220 
-1228 PFFAVFQRRA
+1228 
-1238 GKSTGTSQRYVV
+1238 

>member
-43 LALAA
+43 LALAV

-78 KTAIQS
+78 KTTIQS

-164 ADYAAM
+164 ADYASL

-198 LLRPRLLLPHERYD
+198 LLRPRLLLPHEHYD

-336 LTAGCAIS
+336 LTAGCAVS
-344 WGERAQK
+344 WGERAQTQK

-576 AGMQIDVIGGQELTD
+576 AGAQINIVGGQELTD

-606 HYTYG
+606 HYTSG

-616 QVIGTYTGNDGL
+616 QIIGTYTGNDGL
-628 WYNGCSYSGEE
+628 WYDGCSYSGEE
-639 KYYLHDFYVDYA
+639 KYYLHDFYIDYA
-651 GLDLPKMFIP
+651 GLNEPKMYIP
-661 DLLNDTA
+661 NLLNA
-668 ADGYGRAN
+668 ATDGYGRAN

-730 AEWESTGA
+730 TEWESTGA

-746 WRFVTHEG
+746 WRFVTNEG

-794 AVEGEAV
+794 AVEGEAEV
-801 ILQAM
+801 LRAM
-806 VNSFRTSKILF
+806 VRSFTVNW
-817 TDGSPN
+817 DADAAA
-823 GSESSDPAPDDTAF
+823 DPALDDSDF

-847 GASWLS
+847 GAAWMYLSKNSAAVSDCNMRNVTPTVKLDECSYALLNEEFTPDDGKQTLTLWLS
-853 LNTDG
+853 NN
-858 MAVGG
+858 
-863 HDPKDS
+863 DS
-869 APTVLLDTCD
+869 
-879 YKEYDPSES
+879 SH
-888 SPSGSAVPPGGGNPL
+888 L
-903 ALCLSLS
+903 A
-910 NSARFTFYEG
+910 FYEG
-920 SDFMLYQHGDT
+920 TNVMLYQRDDA
-931 RYYKVSS
+931 RYYKVSNF
-938 YGDYATIFDAM
+938 GDYATLYDAM
-949 LAWYNKTPD
+949 LAWFNSAQSGT
-958 KEATFESDL
+958 ETSD
-967 VLASNAATVDIL
+967 ASSTTTTNAVSRDSLIKA
-979 AFCPASGE
+979 A
-987 SGSHAPLLTGYSVAL
+987 
-1002 DSYEYKP
+1002 DSY
-1009 IDKPKNL
+1009 
-1016 DGLDSVELWPHNA
+1016 
-1029 QATCLIFYK
+1029 
-1038 GTNTVKYVSGKSER
+1038 
-1052 YYRAVGDFSIVDND
+1052 VDND
-1066 GRTLY
+1066 DYLWYISGGKLCRWHEGGSVETLRELPYNDVTDQPAIATLAVEYDQVALRWHIGGATTGTTMLELYGADGKRTMEL
-1071 DLMRVWYDT
+1071 D
-1080 AEYSD
+1080 
-1085 MLTSDVR
+1085 
-1092 AQSKSFSWQEA
+1092 
-1103 AQNWANAYYGTQKE
+1103 
-1117 VTSGSIYKFTW
+1117 GSA
-1128 LNVTVNPAEET
+1128 P
-1139 TQAKR
+1139 
-1144 KAGEIDDNTYCF
+1144 F
-1156 AVRVEFTAESAN
+1156 AIS
-1168 ALQSAMAGNTVKCEN
+1168 GNTVVKLLSFPPTTGN
-1183 PAAPKDAYEFY
+1183 LLLSTDGGKTWSAIGDADWFY
-1194 RCCTIQLRDDGRWY
+1194 GSVTEDSSGSTSYALADLTIRDGYVYTTAVYDIDHQKTSDPLVTHSVRVN
-1208 GTELGTGWLCAI
+1208 LKTGAQEILD
-1220 PKKEGLPP
+1220 
-1228 PFFAVFQRRA
+1228 
-1238 GKSTGTSQRYVV
+1238 

>member
-92 AEKSGQSPAQVR
+92 AEKSGQSPAAVR

-140 LLYQGVSYALFR
+140 LLYQGISYALFR

-198 LLRPRLLLPHERYD
+198 LLCPRLLLPHERYD

-336 LTAGCAIS
+336 LTAGCATS
-344 WGERAQK
+344 WGSRDASTA
-351 NDDPFADKSY
+351 PFDGSRYNPMFVFGNSELTTGKDFRPLYYVSDGNGFSVQLSQGNGAKSVALTY
-361 TVDILLYEAPAFTDG
+361 GSTVAVYMPLESVTLTQENF
-376 FTDGTYPSFRT
+376 DGTLLPDLDTLRGDNKAAWRVQLPDNFDDHDPEASPNLVFLLEQEDGTLYLCIGYHFEGGDAFPEDTDRIRWVYRLEKEDDTLYPSM
-387 TTNTAGEKY
+387 
-396 VTLCDAWG
+396 DA
-404 STSIYGPMEEYTLE
+404 
-418 KQSFYALFGS
+418 
-428 TKASPVD
+428 
-435 DLIQNNKSAWSGHCE
+435 
-450 EASDG
+450 
-455 QPNQVYLLKQK
+455 
-466 DGSVYLG
+466 
-473 LAGDYEEDGSELF
+473 
-486 CSVFRLNEQ
+486 
-495 VNPIYASMDDYAAA
+495 YAAA
-509 CVEDLK
+509 QVEKLK
-515 KGTMTYSVS
+515 KSTMSYCTS
-524 ENNDYASRS
+524 EDGNYASQVA
-533 IEDTVADVRV
+533 EDTVADVRV
-543 TQLEQAD
+543 TQLEQGD

-576 AGMQIDVIGGQELTD
+576 AGVEIEPVGGQYVTD
-591 DGYLNENWT
+591 DGYLRESWT

-606 HYTYG
+606 RYTSG

-628 WYNGCSYSGEE
+628 WYDGCNYSGEE
-639 KYYLHDFYVDYA
+639 KYYLHDFYIDYA

-661 DLLNDTA
+661 NLLNA
-668 ADGYGRAN
+668 ATDGYGRAN

-794 AVEGEAV
+794 AVEGEAEV
-801 ILQAM
+801 LRAM
-806 VNSFRTSKILF
+806 VRSFTVNW
-817 TDGSPN
+817 DADAAA
-823 GSESSDPAPDDTAF
+823 DPALDDSDF

-847 GASWLS
+847 GAAWMFLYRDNAAITDRDMLNVTPTVRLDECSYALLHDKFTPADGARSLTLWLS
-853 LNTDG
+853 NNDSSHLAFFEGTDI
-858 MAVGG
+858 
-863 HDPKDS
+863 
-869 APTVLLDTCD
+869 
-879 YKEYDPSES
+879 
-888 SPSGSAVPPGGGNPL
+888 
-903 ALCLSLS
+903 
-910 NSARFTFYEG
+910 
-920 SDFMLYQHGDT
+920 MLYQRDDAY
-931 RYYKVSS
+931 YYKVSD
-938 YGDYATIFDAM
+938 YGDYATLYDAM
-949 LAWYNKTPD
+949 LAWFNSAQSGTEPSD
-958 KEATFESDL
+958 ASSATTT
-967 VLASNAATVDIL
+967 NAVSRDSLIKA
-979 AFCPASGE
+979 A
-987 SGSHAPLLTGYSVAL
+987 
-1002 DSYEYKP
+1002 DSYVDLGGYLWYTAGGKFCRWHEGGSVETIDTLP
-1009 IDKPKNL
+1009 IDYLNDAPVSASLSTQDNRILMSYHIGGATMGTYVTELYNSDGEQYVKIDGYESIAFDNHGNIVKTLQFPPAQNNL
-1016 DGLDSVELWPHNA
+1016 SISYD
-1029 QATCLIFYK
+1029 
-1038 GTNTVKYVSGKSER
+1038 SGKTWTSIGDADYFYGSVTEDGSSISYFPGALEIR
-1052 YYRAVGDFSIVDND
+1052 DGYVYTTAV
-1066 GRTLY
+1066 Y
-1071 DLMRVWYDT
+1071 DIDHQK
-1080 AEYSD
+1080 
-1085 MLTSDVR
+1085 TSDPL
-1092 AQSKSFSWQEA
+1092 
-1103 AQNWANAYYGTQKE
+1103 
-1117 VTSGSIYKFTW
+1117 VTH
-1128 LNVTVNPAEET
+1128 
-1139 TQAKR
+1139 
-1144 KAGEIDDNTYCF
+1144 
-1156 AVRVEFTAESAN
+1156 AVRISI
-1168 ALQSAMAGNTVKCEN
+1168 K
-1183 PAAPKDAYEFY
+1183 
-1194 RCCTIQLRDDGRWY
+1194 
-1208 GTELGTGWLCAI
+1208 TGAQEILD
-1220 PKKEGLPP
+1220 
-1228 PFFAVFQRRA
+1228 
-1238 GKSTGTSQRYVV
+1238 

>member
-43 LALAA
+43 LALAV

-158 KRDVSR
+158 KRDVTR

-170 LSDTARDLGVS
+170 LSDTAHDLGVS

-314 TNVLGAQKKRGLGVV
+314 TNVLGAQKKRGLGIV

-336 LTAGCAIS
+336 LTAGCAVS

-361 TVDILLYEAPAFTDG
+361 TVDTLLYEAPGFTDG
-376 FTDGTYPSFRT
+376 FTDGAYPTFRT
-387 TTNTAGEKY
+387 ATNPAGEKY
-396 VTLCDAWG
+396 VTMFNDLGYAL
-404 STSIYGPMEEYTLE
+404 IYGPMEEYKLE
-418 KQSFYALFGS
+418 KQSFYALFGN
-428 TKASPVD
+428 TRDASPVD
-435 DLIQNNKSAWSGHCE
+435 DLMQHNKSAWTGYCE
-450 EASDG
+450 EAKDS
-455 QPNQVYLLKQK
+455 QPYQAYLLEQE
-466 DGSVYLG
+466 DGTIYLG
-473 LAGDYEEDGSELF
+473 LSADYAEDGSECF
-486 CSVFRLNEQ
+486 CMVYRLNEQ
-495 VNPIYASMDDYAAA
+495 INPIYASMDDYAAM

-524 ENNDYASRS
+524 ENNEYASRS

-543 TQLEQAD
+543 TQLEFAD

-576 AGMQIDVIGGQELTD
+576 AGVEIEPVGGQYVTD
-591 DGYLNENWT
+591 DGYLRESWT

-606 HYTYG
+606 HYTSG

-628 WYNGCSYSGEE
+628 WYNGCNYSGEE
-639 KYYLHDFYVDYA
+639 KYYLHDFYIDYA
-651 GLDLPKMFIP
+651 GLDLPKMYIP
-661 DLLNDTA
+661 NLVDGLVE
-668 ADGYGRAN
+668 DGYGHGN
-676 QCEARLISGDGSYY
+676 SVEGRLISGNGNYS
-690 FYAPITAWACN
+690 FYVPISGWTYKPDAEYA
-701 PGTEF
+701 EY
-706 WYSRYDT
+706 WYSSYNT
-713 GSYFNAKK
+713 GSYFSVT
-721 LEQSLDEAK
+721 EVDHSLYDEK
-730 AEWESTGA
+730 PEWESAGYT
-738 KAEKTDAG
+738 AEWIDESC
-746 WRFVTHEG
+746 RFVTHEG
-754 MSNTIVTLFDAPD
+754 MSNTVVTLFNGPNN
-767 GTCYEVTTHWTFD
+767 TCYIVEIHWLFD

-794 AVEGEAV
+794 AVEEEAV

-806 VNSFRTSKILF
+806 VNSFRTSKILPT
-817 TDGSPN
+817 TDPVLD
-823 GSESSDPAPDDTAF
+823 DPAF
-837 QADLQLASNG
+837 KADLQLATNG
-847 GASWLS
+847 GASWMYLS
-853 LNTDG
+853 KNSAAVSDCNMRNVSPAVKLDECSYTLLNKDFTPADG
-858 MAVGG
+858 
-863 HDPKDS
+863 
-869 APTVLLDTCD
+869 TQVLELW
-879 YKEYDPSES
+879 
-888 SPSGSAVPPGGGNPL
+888 
-903 ALCLSLS
+903 LS
-910 NSARFTFYEG
+910 NNDDSHFAFYEG
-920 SDFMLYQHGDT
+920 TNVMLYQRDDA
-931 RYYKVSS
+931 RYYKVSNF
-938 YGDYATIFDAM
+938 GDYATLYNAM
-949 LAWYNKTPD
+949 LAWFNSAQSGT
-958 KEATFESDL
+958 ETSD
-967 VLASNAATVDIL
+967 ASSTTTTNAVTRDSLIKSA
-979 AFCPASGE
+979 
-987 SGSHAPLLTGYSVAL
+987 
-1002 DSYEYKP
+1002 DSYVDHGGYLWYTAGGKFYRWHE
-1009 IDKPKNL
+1009 
-1016 DGLDSVELWPHNA
+1016 GGSVETVCDLPLDYDTPVSASLSTQDDRILMNYHIGG
-1029 QATCLIFYK
+1029 ATMGSFI
-1038 GTNTVKYVSGKSER
+1038 T
-1052 YYRAVGDFSIVDND
+1052 D
-1066 GRTLY
+1066 LY
-1071 DLMRVWYDT
+1071 DTDGKKLSSINGYNAIAISGDIIVMTDYFMPTPNNMSISYDCGKT
-1080 AEYSD
+1080 FTEFGDKDWFYGSA
-1085 MLTSDVR
+1085 LTED
-1092 AQSKSFSWQEA
+1092 
-1103 AQNWANAYYGTQKE
+1103 GTY
-1117 VTSGSIYKFTW
+1117 VTSVNSSLEIRDGYVYTTAVYDINHEKSDDP
-1128 LNVTVNPAEET
+1128 LVTH
-1139 TQAKR
+1139 
-1144 KAGEIDDNTYCF
+1144 
-1156 AVRVEFTAESAN
+1156 AVRISI
-1168 ALQSAMAGNTVKCEN
+1168 K
-1183 PAAPKDAYEFY
+1183 
-1194 RCCTIQLRDDGRWY
+1194 
-1208 GTELGTGWLCAI
+1208 TGAQEILD
-1220 PKKEGLPP
+1220 
-1228 PFFAVFQRRA
+1228 
-1238 GKSTGTSQRYVV
+1238 

>member
-43 LALAA
+43 LALAV

-115 EQKTTRYIPVT
+115 EQKMTRYIPVT

-158 KRDVSR
+158 KRDVAR

-314 TNVLGAQKKRGLGVV
+314 TNVLGAQKKRGLGIV

-336 LTAGCAIS
+336 FTAGCAVS

-361 TVDILLYEAPAFTDG
+361 TVDTLLYEAPGFTDG
-376 FTDGTYPSFRT
+376 FTDGAYPTFRT
-387 TTNTAGEKY
+387 ATNPAGEKY
-396 VTLCDAWG
+396 VTMFNDLGYAL
-404 STSIYGPMEEYTLE
+404 IYGPMEEYKLE
-418 KQSFYALFGS
+418 KQSFYALFGN
-428 TKASPVD
+428 TRDASPVD
-435 DLIQNNKSAWSGHCE
+435 DLMQHNKSAWTGYCE
-450 EASDG
+450 EAKDS
-455 QPNQVYLLKQK
+455 QPYQAYLLEQE
-466 DGSVYLG
+466 DGTIYLG
-473 LAGDYEEDGSELF
+473 LSADYAEDGSECF
-486 CSVFRLNEQ
+486 CMVYRLEKQ
-495 VNPIYASMDDYAAA
+495 DDTIYASMDDYAAM

-543 TQLEQAD
+543 TRLEQGD

-576 AGMQIDVIGGQELTD
+576 AGVQIDVIGGQELTD

-606 HYTYG
+606 HYTSG
-611 EKTGY
+611 DTIGY
-616 QVIGTYTGNDGL
+616 QILGTSMSNDGL
-628 WYNGCSYSGEE
+628 WYNGCGYGVDL

-661 DLLNDTA
+661 NLLNA
-668 ADGYGRAN
+668 ATDGYGRAN

-794 AVEGEAV
+794 AVEGEAEV
-801 ILQAM
+801 LRAM
-806 VNSFRTSKILF
+806 VRSFTVNW
-817 TDGSPN
+817 DADAAA
-823 GSESSDPAPDDTAF
+823 DPALDDSDF

-858 MAVGG
+858 MVVGG
-863 HDPKDS
+863 HDPKDA

-979 AFCPASGE
+979 AFCPAGGE

-1038 GTNTVKYVSGKSER
+1038 GMNTVKYVSGKSER

-1103 AQNWANAYYGTQKE
+1103 AQNWANAYYGMQKE

-1194 RCCTIQLRDDGRWY
+1194 RCCTIQLKDDGRWY
-1208 GTELGTGWLCAI
+1208 GTELGTGW
-1220 PKKEGLPP
+1220 
-1228 PFFAVFQRRA
+1228 
-1238 GKSTGTSQRYVV
+1238 

>member
-43 LALAA
+43 LALAV

-336 LTAGCAIS
+336 LTAGCAVS

-361 TVDILLYEAPAFTDG
+361 TVDTLLYEAPGFTDG
-376 FTDGTYPSFRT
+376 FTDGAYPTFRT
-387 TTNTAGEKY
+387 ATNPAGEKY
-396 VTLCDAWG
+396 VTMFNDLGYAL
-404 STSIYGPMEEYTLE
+404 IYGPMEEYKLE
-418 KQSFYALFGS
+418 KQSFYALFGN
-428 TKASPVD
+428 TRDASPVD
-435 DLIQNNKSAWSGHCE
+435 DLMQHNKSAWTGYCE
-450 EASDG
+450 EAKDS
-455 QPNQVYLLKQK
+455 QPYQAYLLEQE
-466 DGSVYLG
+466 DGTIYLG
-473 LAGDYEEDGSELF
+473 LSADYAEDGSECF
-486 CSVFRLNEQ
+486 CMVYRLEKEDDT
-495 VNPIYASMDDYAAA
+495 IYASMDDYAAERVA
-509 CVEDLK
+509 ELK

-524 ENNDYASRS
+524 ENNEYASRS

-794 AVEGEAV
+794 AVEGEAEV
-801 ILQAM
+801 LRAM
-806 VNSFRTSKILF
+806 VRSFTVNW
-817 TDGSPN
+817 DADAAA
-823 GSESSDPAPDDTAF
+823 DPALDDSDF

-858 MAVGG
+858 MVVGG
-863 HDPKDS
+863 HDPKDA

-979 AFCPASGE
+979 AFCPAGGE

-1038 GTNTVKYVSGKSER
+1038 GMNTVKYVSGKSER

-1103 AQNWANAYYGTQKE
+1103 AQNWANAYYGMQKE

-1194 RCCTIQLRDDGRWY
+1194 RCCTIQLKDDGRWY
-1208 GTELGTGWLCAI
+1208 GTELGTGW
-1220 PKKEGLPP
+1220 
-1228 PFFAVFQRRA
+1228 
-1238 GKSTGTSQRYVV
+1238 

>member
-92 AEKSGQSPAQVR
+92 AEKSGQSPAAVR

-158 KRDVSR
+158 KRDVAR

-336 LTAGCAIS
+336 LTAGCAVG
-344 WGERAQK
+344 WGERAQTQK

-376 FTDGTYPSFRT
+376 FTDGAYPTFRT
-387 TTNTAGEKY
+387 ATNPAGEKY
-396 VTLCDAWG
+396 VTMFNDLGYAL
-404 STSIYGPMEEYTLE
+404 IYGPMEEYKLE
-418 KQSFYALFGS
+418 KQSFYALFGN
-428 TKASPVD
+428 TRDASPVD
-435 DLIQNNKSAWSGHCE
+435 DLMQHNKSAWTGYCE
-450 EASDG
+450 EAKDS
-455 QPNQVYLLKQK
+455 QPYQAYLLEQE
-466 DGSVYLG
+466 DGTIYLG
-473 LAGDYEEDGSELF
+473 LSADYAEDGSECF
-486 CSVFRLNEQ
+486 CMVYRLEKEDDT
-495 VNPIYASMDDYAAA
+495 IYASMDDYAAERVA
-509 CVEDLK
+509 ELK

-524 ENNDYASRS
+524 ENNEYASRS

-576 AGMQIDVIGGQELTD
+576 AGMQINIVGGQELTD

-616 QVIGTYTGNDGL
+616 QIIGTSMSNDGL
-628 WYNGCSYSGEE
+628 WYNGCSYGVDL
-639 KYYLHDFYVDYA
+639 KYYLHDFYIDYA
-651 GLDLPKMFIP
+651 GLNEPKMYIP
-661 DLLNDTA
+661 DLVDGLVE
-668 ADGYGRAN
+668 DGYGHGN
-676 QCEARLISGDGSYY
+676 SVEGRLVSDSTYNFCYY
-690 FYAPITAWACN
+690 YVPITGWACS
-701 PGTEF
+701 PGTDY

-713 GSYFNAKK
+713 GSYFSVKK
-721 LEQSLDEAK
+721 LERGINDAK

-738 KAEKTDAG
+738 KAAKTDTG
-746 WRFVTHEG
+746 WRFVTNEG
-754 MSNTIVTLFDAPD
+754 MSNTVVTLFDAPD
-767 GTCYEVTTHWTFD
+767 NTCYEVEIHWSFD
-780 GSTEENQWG
+780 GSTAENEWG

-794 AVEGEAV
+794 AVEEEAV

-806 VNSFRTSKILF
+806 VKHFTIDATVRLTQVNASDTAAASTGFDALDAALDALGDMNVTADPLGHAVMVPNATAKWDDRNGTNIAYRTEIAKQFRQYSWKEASNVAQFGEEVLSVQCGRWNFYLYSNYKNVLSFF
-817 TDGSPN
+817 DQ
-823 GSESSDPAPDDTAF
+823 ESDPKGYPYAFEITNTGAENAVWDAFYKWYEEAVAADNGKQTVTPAATDTLSRASITKSADSYVDLGGYLWYTAGGKFCRWHEGGSVETIDTLPIDYLNDAPVS
-837 QADLQLASNG
+837 ASLSTQDNRILMSYHIG
-847 GASWLS
+847 GATMGTYVTELYNSDGEQYVKIDGYESIAFDNHGNIVKTLQFPPAQNNLS
-853 LNTDG
+853 I
-858 MAVGG
+858 
-863 HDPKDS
+863 S
-869 APTVLLDTCD
+869 
-879 YKEYDPSES
+879 YD
-888 SPSGSAVPPGGGNPL
+888 
-903 ALCLSLS
+903 
-910 NSARFTFYEG
+910 
-920 SDFMLYQHGDT
+920 
-931 RYYKVSS
+931 
-938 YGDYATIFDAM
+938 
-949 LAWYNKTPD
+949 
-958 KEATFESDL
+958 
-967 VLASNAATVDIL
+967 
-979 AFCPASGE
+979 
-987 SGSHAPLLTGYSVAL
+987 
-1002 DSYEYKP
+1002 
-1009 IDKPKNL
+1009 
-1016 DGLDSVELWPHNA
+1016 
-1029 QATCLIFYK
+1029 
-1038 GTNTVKYVSGKSER
+1038 SGKTWTSIGDADYFYGSVTEDSSSISYFPGALEIR
-1052 YYRAVGDFSIVDND
+1052 DGYVYTTAV
-1066 GRTLY
+1066 Y
-1071 DLMRVWYDT
+1071 DIDHQK
-1080 AEYSD
+1080 
-1085 MLTSDVR
+1085 TSDPL
-1092 AQSKSFSWQEA
+1092 
-1103 AQNWANAYYGTQKE
+1103 
-1117 VTSGSIYKFTW
+1117 VTHS
-1128 LNVTVNPAEET
+1128 
-1139 TQAKR
+1139 
-1144 KAGEIDDNTYCF
+1144 
-1156 AVRVEFTAESAN
+1156 VRVN
-1168 ALQSAMAGNTVKCEN
+1168 LK
-1183 PAAPKDAYEFY
+1183 
-1194 RCCTIQLRDDGRWY
+1194 
-1208 GTELGTGWLCAI
+1208 TGAQEILD
-1220 PKKEGLPP
+1220 
-1228 PFFAVFQRRA
+1228 
-1238 GKSTGTSQRYVV
+1238 

>member
-43 LALAA
+43 LALAV

-92 AEKSGQSPAQVR
+92 AEKSGQSPSAVR

-140 LLYQGVSYALFR
+140 LLYQGLSYALFR

-158 KRDVSR
+158 KRDVAR

-198 LLRPRLLLPHERYD
+198 LLRPRLLLPHEHYD

-262 ELACDSAATDG
+262 ELACDSAATDD
-273 LELPERAA
+273 LDRAERAA

-314 TNVLGAQKKRGLGVV
+314 TNVLGAQKKRGLGIV

-336 LTAGCAIS
+336 LTAGCAVS

-361 TVDILLYEAPAFTDG
+361 TVDTLLYEAPGFTDG
-376 FTDGTYPSFRT
+376 FTDGAYPTFRT
-387 TTNTAGEKY
+387 ATNPAGEKY
-396 VTLCDAWG
+396 VTMFNDLGYAL
-404 STSIYGPMEEYTLE
+404 IYGPMEEYKLE
-418 KQSFYALFGS
+418 KQSFYALFGN
-428 TKASPVD
+428 TRDASPVD
-435 DLIQNNKSAWSGHCE
+435 DLMQHNKSAWTGYCE
-450 EASDG
+450 EAKDS
-455 QPNQVYLLKQK
+455 QPYQAYLLEQE
-466 DGSVYLG
+466 DGTIYLG
-473 LAGDYEEDGSELF
+473 LSADYAEDGSECF
-486 CSVFRLNEQ
+486 CMVYRLNEQ
-495 VNPIYASMDDYAAA
+495 INPIYASMDDYAAA

-543 TQLEQAD
+543 TRLEQGD

-576 AGMQIDVIGGQELTD
+576 AGAQINIVGGQELTD
-591 DGYLNENWT
+591 DGYLNEHWT

-606 HYTYG
+606 HYTSG

-616 QVIGTYTGNDGL
+616 QIIGTSMSNDGL
-628 WYNGCSYSGEE
+628 WYNGCSYGVDL

-651 GLDLPKMFIP
+651 GLDLPKMYIP
-661 DLLNDTA
+661 NLVDGLVE
-668 ADGYGRAN
+668 DGYGHGN
-676 QCEARLISGDGSYY
+676 SVEGRLISGNGNYS
-690 FYAPITAWACN
+690 FYAPISGWTYKPDAEYA
-701 PGTEF
+701 EY
-706 WYSRYDT
+706 WYSSYNT
-713 GSYFNAKK
+713 GSYFSVT
-721 LEQSLDEAK
+721 EVDHSLYDEK
-730 AEWESTGA
+730 PEWESAGYT
-738 KAEKTDAG
+738 AEWIDESC
-746 WRFVTHEG
+746 RFVTHEG
-754 MSNTIVTLFDAPD
+754 MSNTVVTLFNGPNN
-767 GTCYEVTTHWTFD
+767 TCYIVEIHWLFD

-789 WNRDR
+789 WNHDR
-794 AVEGEAV
+794 AVEEEAV

-806 VNSFRTSKILF
+806 VNSFRTSKILP
-817 TDGSPN
+817 TMDPVLD
-823 GSESSDPAPDDTAF
+823 DPAF
-837 QADLQLASNG
+837 KADLQLATNG
-847 GASWLS
+847 GASWMYLS
-853 LNTDG
+853 KNSA
-858 MAVGG
+858 AVS
-863 HDPKDS
+863 DCNMRNVT
-869 APTVLLDTCD
+869 PTVKLDECSYALLNEEFTPD
-879 YKEYDPSES
+879 
-888 SPSGSAVPPGGGNPL
+888 GGKQTL
-903 ALCLSLS
+903 TLWLS
-910 NSARFTFYEG
+910 NNDSSHLAFYE
-920 SDFMLYQHGDT
+920 STNVMLYQRDDA
-931 RYYKVSS
+931 RYYKVSNF
-938 YGDYATIFDAM
+938 GDYATLYDAM
-949 LAWYNKTPD
+949 LAWFNSAQSGTEP
-958 KEATFESDL
+958 SD
-967 VLASNAATVDIL
+967 ASSTTTTNAVSRDSLIKA
-979 AFCPASGE
+979 A
-987 SGSHAPLLTGYSVAL
+987 
-1002 DSYEYKP
+1002 DSYVDLGGYLWYTAGGKFCRWHE
-1009 IDKPKNL
+1009 
-1016 DGLDSVELWPHNA
+1016 GGSVE
-1029 QATCLIFYK
+1029 
-1038 GTNTVKYVSGKSER
+1038 TVCDLPLDYDTPVSASL
-1052 YYRAVGDFSIVDND
+1052 STQDNRILMNYHIGGAIMGSFITD
-1066 GRTLY
+1066 LY
-1071 DLMRVWYDT
+1071 DTDGKKLSSINGYNAIAISGDIIVMTDHFMPTPNNMSISYDCGKT
-1080 AEYSD
+1080 FTEFGDKDWFYGSA
-1085 MLTSDVR
+1085 LTED
-1092 AQSKSFSWQEA
+1092 
-1103 AQNWANAYYGTQKE
+1103 GTY
-1117 VTSGSIYKFTW
+1117 VTSVNSSLEIRDGYVYTTAVYDINHEKSDDP
-1128 LNVTVNPAEET
+1128 LVTH
-1139 TQAKR
+1139 
-1144 KAGEIDDNTYCF
+1144 
-1156 AVRVEFTAESAN
+1156 AVRISI
-1168 ALQSAMAGNTVKCEN
+1168 K
-1183 PAAPKDAYEFY
+1183 
-1194 RCCTIQLRDDGRWY
+1194 
-1208 GTELGTGWLCAI
+1208 TGAQEILD
-1220 PKKEGLPP
+1220 
-1228 PFFAVFQRRA
+1228 
-1238 GKSTGTSQRYVV
+1238 

>member
-53 VDFSVKNAPVQA
+53 IDFSVKNAPVQA

-158 KRDVSR
+158 KRDVTR

-170 LSDTARDLGVS
+170 LSDTARDLGVN

-314 TNVLGAQKKRGLGVV
+314 TNVLGAQKKRGLGIV

-336 LTAGCAIS
+336 LTAGCAVS
-344 WGERAQK
+344 WGSRDASTA
-351 NDDPFADKSY
+351 PFDGSRYHPVFVLENPELTIGESFLPLSNITSTSVQLSQADGIKMVALTY
-361 TVDILLYEAPAFTDG
+361 TGTAMVYTPMESVTLTQENF
-376 FTDGTYPSFRT
+376 DGTLLPDLDALRSD
-387 TTNTAGEKY
+387 NKTAWRVQLPDNFDDHDPEASPNLVFLLEQEDG
-396 VTLCDAWG
+396 TLYLCIGYHFNGGDAFPEDSDRIRWV
-404 STSIYGPMEEYTLE
+404 YRLE
-418 KQSFYALFGS
+418 K
-428 TKASPVD
+428 
-435 DLIQNNKSAWSGHCE
+435 
-450 EASDG
+450 
-455 QPNQVYLLKQK
+455 
-466 DGSVYLG
+466 
-473 LAGDYEEDGSELF
+473 ED
-486 CSVFRLNEQ
+486 NT
-495 VNPIYASMDDYAAA
+495 IYPSMDDYAAA
-509 CVEDLK
+509 CVEYLK

-543 TQLEQAD
+543 TRLEQGD

-576 AGMQIDVIGGQELTD
+576 AGVQIDVIGGQELTD
-591 DGYLNENWT
+591 DGYLNEHWT

-606 HYTYG
+606 HYTSG

-616 QVIGTYTGNDGL
+616 QIIGTSMSNDGL
-628 WYNGCSYSGEE
+628 WYNGCGYGVDL

-651 GLDLPKMFIP
+651 GLDLPKMYIP
-661 DLLNDTA
+661 DLVDGLVE
-668 ADGYGRAN
+668 DGYGHGN
-676 QCEARLISGDGSYY
+676 TVEGRLVSGSTYNFCYY
-690 FYAPITAWACN
+690 YVPITGWACS
-701 PGTEF
+701 PGTDY

-713 GSYFNAKK
+713 GSYFSVKK
-721 LEQSLDEAK
+721 LERGINDAK
-730 AEWESTGA
+730 AEWESTGVTG
-738 KAEKTDAG
+738 EKVDTG
-746 WRFVTHEG
+746 CWRYVTHEG
-754 MSNTIVTLFDAPD
+754 MSNTIVTLFAGPNN
-767 GTCYEVTTHWTFD
+767 TTYEVEIHWLFD

-794 AVEGEAV
+794 AVEEEAV

-806 VNSFRTSKILF
+806 VKHFTINGGIYF
-817 TDGSPN
+817 TDGSSD
-823 GSESSDPAPDDTAF
+823 SESPADTAF
-837 QADLQLASNG
+837 LTDLQLASNG

-863 HDPKDS
+863 HDPKDA

-888 SPSGSAVPPGGGNPL
+888 SPSGSAVPPRGGNPL

-979 AFCPASGE
+979 AFCPAGGE

-1103 AQNWANAYYGTQKE
+1103 AQNWASAYYGTQKE

-1208 GTELGTGWLCAI
+1208 GTEIGTGW
-1220 PKKEGLPP
+1220 
-1228 PFFAVFQRRA
+1228 
-1238 GKSTGTSQRYVV
+1238 

>member
-43 LALAA
+43 LAMAA

-140 LLYQGVSYALFR
+140 LLYQGISYAHFR

-170 LSDTARDLGVS
+170 LSNTARDLGVS

-299 TTCFGGTVERLKRRI
+299 TTCFGSTVERLKRRI
-314 TNVLGAQKKRGLGVV
+314 TNVLGAQKKRGLGIV

-336 LTAGCAIS
+336 LTAGCAVS

-361 TVDILLYEAPAFTDG
+361 TVDTLLYEAPGFTDG
-376 FTDGTYPSFRT
+376 FTDGAYPTFRT
-387 TTNTAGEKY
+387 ATNPAGEKY
-396 VTLCDAWG
+396 VTMFNDLGYAL
-404 STSIYGPMEEYTLE
+404 IYGPMEEYKLE
-418 KQSFYALFGS
+418 KQSFYALFGN
-428 TKASPVD
+428 TRDASPVD
-435 DLIQNNKSAWSGHCE
+435 DLMQHNKSAWTGYCE
-450 EASDG
+450 EAKDS
-455 QPNQVYLLKQK
+455 QPYQAYLLEQE
-466 DGSVYLG
+466 DGTIYLG
-473 LAGDYEEDGSELF
+473 LSADYAEDGSECF
-486 CSVFRLNEQ
+486 CMVYRLEKEDDT
-495 VNPIYASMDDYAAA
+495 IYPSMDDYAAA

-543 TQLEQAD
+543 TRLEQGD

-576 AGMQIDVIGGQELTD
+576 AGVQIDVIGGQELTD
-591 DGYLNENWT
+591 DGYLNEHWT

-616 QVIGTYTGNDGL
+616 QIIGTSMSNDGL
-628 WYNGCSYSGEE
+628 WYNGCGYGVDL

-651 GLDLPKMFIP
+651 GLDLPKMYIP
-661 DLLNDTA
+661 NLVDGLVE
-668 ADGYGRAN
+668 DGYGHGN
-676 QCEARLISGDGSYY
+676 SVEGRLISGNGNYR
-690 FYAPITAWACN
+690 FYAPISGWTYKPDAKYA
-701 PGTEF
+701 EY
-706 WYSRYDT
+706 WYSSYNT
-713 GSYFNAKK
+713 GSYFSVT
-721 LEQSLDEAK
+721 EVDHSLYDEK
-730 AEWESTGA
+730 PEWESAGYT
-738 KAEKTDAG
+738 AEWIDESC
-746 WRFVTHEG
+746 RFVTHEG
-754 MSNTIVTLFDAPD
+754 MSNTVVTLFNGPNN
-767 GTCYEVTTHWTFD
+767 TCYIVEIHWLFD

-794 AVEGEAV
+794 AVEEEAV

-806 VNSFRTSKILF
+806 VNSFRTSKILPT
-817 TDGSPN
+817 TDPVLD
-823 GSESSDPAPDDTAF
+823 DPAF
-837 QADLQLASNG
+837 KADLQLATNG
-847 GASWLS
+847 GASWMYLS
-853 LNTDG
+853 KNSAAVSDCNMRNVSPAVKLDECSYTLLNKDFTPADG
-858 MAVGG
+858 
-863 HDPKDS
+863 
-869 APTVLLDTCD
+869 TQVLELW
-879 YKEYDPSES
+879 
-888 SPSGSAVPPGGGNPL
+888 
-903 ALCLSLS
+903 LS
-910 NSARFTFYEG
+910 NNDDSHFAFYEG
-920 SDFMLYQHGDT
+920 TNVMLYQRDDA
-931 RYYKVSS
+931 RYYKVSNF
-938 YGDYATIFDAM
+938 GDYATLYNAM
-949 LAWYNKTPD
+949 LAWFNSAQSGTEPSD
-958 KEATFESDL
+958 ASSATTT
-967 VLASNAATVDIL
+967 NAVSRDSLIKA
-979 AFCPASGE
+979 A
-987 SGSHAPLLTGYSVAL
+987 
-1002 DSYEYKP
+1002 DSYVDLGGYLWYTAGGKFCRWHE
-1009 IDKPKNL
+1009 
-1016 DGLDSVELWPHNA
+1016 GGSVE
-1029 QATCLIFYK
+1029 
-1038 GTNTVKYVSGKSER
+1038 TVCDLPLDYDTPVSASL
-1052 YYRAVGDFSIVDND
+1052 STQDNRILMNYHIGGAIMGSFITD
-1066 GRTLY
+1066 LY
-1071 DLMRVWYDT
+1071 DTDGKKLSSINGYNAIAISGDIIVMTDYFMPTPNNMSISYDCGKT
-1080 AEYSD
+1080 FTEFGDKDWFYGSA
-1085 MLTSDVR
+1085 LTED
-1092 AQSKSFSWQEA
+1092 
-1103 AQNWANAYYGTQKE
+1103 GTY
-1117 VTSGSIYKFTW
+1117 VTSVNSSLEIRDGYVYTTAVYDINHEKSDDP
-1128 LNVTVNPAEET
+1128 LVTH
-1139 TQAKR
+1139 
-1144 KAGEIDDNTYCF
+1144 
-1156 AVRVEFTAESAN
+1156 AVRISI
-1168 ALQSAMAGNTVKCEN
+1168 K
-1183 PAAPKDAYEFY
+1183 
-1194 RCCTIQLRDDGRWY
+1194 
-1208 GTELGTGWLCAI
+1208 TGAQEILD
-1220 PKKEGLPP
+1220 
-1228 PFFAVFQRRA
+1228 
-1238 GKSTGTSQRYVV
+1238 

>member
-43 LALAA
+43 LAMAA

-140 LLYQGVSYALFR
+140 LLYQGISYAHFR

-170 LSDTARDLGVS
+170 LSNTARDLGVS

-314 TNVLGAQKKRGLGVV
+314 TNVLGAQKKRGLGIV

-336 LTAGCAIS
+336 LTAGCAVS

-361 TVDILLYEAPAFTDG
+361 TVDTLLYEAPGFTDG
-376 FTDGTYPSFRT
+376 FTDGAYPTFRT
-387 TTNTAGEKY
+387 ATNPAGEKY
-396 VTLCDAWG
+396 VTMFNDLGYAL
-404 STSIYGPMEEYTLE
+404 IYGPMEEYKLE
-418 KQSFYALFGS
+418 KQSFYALFGN
-428 TKASPVD
+428 TRDASPVD
-435 DLIQNNKSAWSGHCE
+435 DLMQHNKSAWTGYCE
-450 EASDG
+450 EAKDS
-455 QPNQVYLLKQK
+455 QPYQAYLLEQE
-466 DGSVYLG
+466 DGTIYLG
-473 LAGDYEEDGSELF
+473 LSADYAEDGSECF
-486 CSVFRLNEQ
+486 CMVYRLNEQ
-495 VNPIYASMDDYAAA
+495 INTIYPSMDDYAAA

-524 ENNDYASRS
+524 ENNEYASRS

-543 TQLEQAD
+543 TQLEFAD

-576 AGMQIDVIGGQELTD
+576 AGVQIDVIGGQELTD
-591 DGYLNENWT
+591 DGYLNEHWT

-616 QVIGTYTGNDGL
+616 QIIGTSMSNDGL
-628 WYNGCSYSGEE
+628 WYNGCNYSGEE
-639 KYYLHDFYVDYA
+639 KYYLHDFYIDYA
-651 GLDLPKMFIP
+651 GLNEPKMYIP
-661 DLLNDTA
+661 NLLNA
-668 ADGYGRAN
+668 ATDVYGRAN

-794 AVEGEAV
+794 AVEGEAEV
-801 ILQAM
+801 LRAM
-806 VNSFRTSKILF
+806 VRSFTVNW
-817 TDGSPN
+817 DADAAA
-823 GSESSDPAPDDTAF
+823 DPALDDSDF

-847 GASWLS
+847 GASWMYLS
-853 LNTDG
+853 KNSA
-858 MAVGG
+858 AVS
-863 HDPKDS
+863 DCNMRNVT
-869 APTVLLDTCD
+869 PTVKLDECSYALLNEEFTPDDGKQT
-879 YKEYDPSES
+879 
-888 SPSGSAVPPGGGNPL
+888 L
-903 ALCLSLS
+903 TLWLS
-910 NSARFTFYEG
+910 NNDSSHLAFYEG
-920 SDFMLYQHGDT
+920 TNVMLYQRDDA
-931 RYYKVSS
+931 RYYKVSNF
-938 YGDYATIFDAM
+938 GDYATLYDAM
-949 LAWYNKTPD
+949 LAWYHSAQSGTKP
-958 KEATFESDL
+958 SD
-967 VLASNAATVDIL
+967 ASSTTTTNAVSRDSLIKA
-979 AFCPASGE
+979 A
-987 SGSHAPLLTGYSVAL
+987 
-1002 DSYEYKP
+1002 DSYVDLGGYLWYTAGGKFCRWRE
-1009 IDKPKNL
+1009 
-1016 DGLDSVELWPHNA
+1016 GGSVE
-1029 QATCLIFYK
+1029 
-1038 GTNTVKYVSGKSER
+1038 TVCDLPLDYDTPVSASL
-1052 YYRAVGDFSIVDND
+1052 STQDNRILMNYHIGGAIMGSFITD
-1066 GRTLY
+1066 LY
-1071 DLMRVWYDT
+1071 DTDGKKLSSINGYNAIAISGDIIVMTDYFMPTPNNMSISYDCGKT
-1080 AEYSD
+1080 FTEFGDKDWFYGSA
-1085 MLTSDVR
+1085 LTED
-1092 AQSKSFSWQEA
+1092 
-1103 AQNWANAYYGTQKE
+1103 GTY
-1117 VTSGSIYKFTW
+1117 VTSVNSSLEIRDGYVYTTAVYDINHEKSDDP
-1128 LNVTVNPAEET
+1128 LVTH
-1139 TQAKR
+1139 
-1144 KAGEIDDNTYCF
+1144 
-1156 AVRVEFTAESAN
+1156 AVRISI
-1168 ALQSAMAGNTVKCEN
+1168 K
-1183 PAAPKDAYEFY
+1183 
-1194 RCCTIQLRDDGRWY
+1194 
-1208 GTELGTGWLCAI
+1208 TGAQEILD
-1220 PKKEGLPP
+1220 
-1228 PFFAVFQRRA
+1228 
-1238 GKSTGTSQRYVV
+1238 

>member
-43 LALAA
+43 LALAV

-65 APPKD
+65 EPPKD

-78 KTAIQS
+78 KTTIQS

-92 AEKSGQSPAQVR
+92 AEKSGQSPAAVR

-158 KRDVSR
+158 KRDVAR

-336 LTAGCAIS
+336 LTAGCAVS
-344 WGERAQK
+344 WGNK
-351 NDDPFADKSY
+351 NELSDPFGKSY
-361 TVDILLYEAPAFTDG
+361 TIADIVYIGVEPDDTFRENAANAELLLRSDAQSITLTWTDHYKWDCTAAGSFEMTEENFDRYFDGSAFEAADNPAGWQESDMSAAKLRRENANTWCFTTSSPPDG
-376 FTDGTYPSFRT
+376 LTDY
-387 TTNTAGEKY
+387 
-396 VTLCDAWG
+396 LC
-404 STSIYGPMEEYTLE
+404 
-418 KQSFYALFGS
+418 
-428 TKASPVD
+428 
-435 DLIQNNKSAWSGHCE
+435 
-450 EASDG
+450 
-455 QPNQVYLLKQK
+455 LLQQK
-466 DGSVYLG
+466 DGTLYLAMG
-473 LAGDYEEDGSELF
+473 YYPDSKQTAPHCFHTL
-486 CSVFRLNEQ
+486 FRLAEKA
-495 VNPIYASMDDYAAA
+495 VPIYASMDDYAAA

-576 AGMQIDVIGGQELTD
+576 AGVEIEPVGGQYVTD

-616 QVIGTYTGNDGL
+616 QIIGTSMSNDGL
-628 WYNGCSYSGEE
+628 WYNGCGYGVDL
-639 KYYLHDFYVDYA
+639 KYYLHDFYIDYA

-794 AVEGEAV
+794 AVEGEAA

-806 VNSFRTSKILF
+806 TDSFTITGKILLTQEDASAASTGFDALDAALDALGDMNVLSDTLQYHDLAEPSGPKIEEHTNTNIDYRTTMAEQFRRYSWKESRDLNLAGNYRERF
-817 TDGSPN
+817 TVSCGRWNFVLISNHKNALNFFDTGDGQGEATFYSYEVTDAGMETAVWDAFCKWFEKTAADSGKQAVTTTATDTLSRASITKSADSYVDN
-823 GSESSDPAPDDTAF
+823 DDY
-837 QADLQLASNG
+837 LWYISG
-847 GASWLS
+847 GKLCRWR
-853 LNTDG
+853 
-858 MAVGG
+858 
-863 HDPKDS
+863 
-869 APTVLLDTCD
+869 
-879 YKEYDPSES
+879 E
-888 SPSGSAVPPGGGNPL
+888 GSAVETICTLPIDSLTDSPVR
-903 ALCLSLS
+903 ATLSI
-910 NSARFTFYEG
+910 RG
-920 SDFMLYQHGDT
+920 S
-931 RYYKVSS
+931 R
-938 YGDYATIFDAM
+938 
-949 LAWYNKTPD
+949 
-958 KEATFESDL
+958 
-967 VLASNAATVDIL
+967 
-979 AFCPASGE
+979 
-987 SGSHAPLLTGYSVAL
+987 VAL
-1002 DSYEYKP
+1002 NYHIGGATMGTYVTELYNPDGEQYVKIDGYESIAFDNHGNIVKTLQFPPAQNNLSISY
-1009 IDKPKNL
+1009 D
-1016 DGLDSVELWPHNA
+1016 
-1029 QATCLIFYK
+1029 
-1038 GTNTVKYVSGKSER
+1038 SGKTWTSIGDADYFYGSVTEDGSSISYFPGALEIR
-1052 YYRAVGDFSIVDND
+1052 DGYVYTTAV
-1066 GRTLY
+1066 Y
-1071 DLMRVWYDT
+1071 DIDHQK
-1080 AEYSD
+1080 
-1085 MLTSDVR
+1085 TSDPL
-1092 AQSKSFSWQEA
+1092 
-1103 AQNWANAYYGTQKE
+1103 
-1117 VTSGSIYKFTW
+1117 VTHS
-1128 LNVTVNPAEET
+1128 
-1139 TQAKR
+1139 
-1144 KAGEIDDNTYCF
+1144 
-1156 AVRVEFTAESAN
+1156 VRVN
-1168 ALQSAMAGNTVKCEN
+1168 LK
-1183 PAAPKDAYEFY
+1183 
-1194 RCCTIQLRDDGRWY
+1194 
-1208 GTELGTGWLCAI
+1208 TGAQEILD
-1220 PKKEGLPP
+1220 
-1228 PFFAVFQRRA
+1228 
-1238 GKSTGTSQRYVV
+1238 

>member
-43 LALAA
+43 LALAV

-65 APPKD
+65 EPPKD

-140 LLYQGVSYALFR
+140 LLYQGVSYAHFR

-158 KRDVSR
+158 KRDVAR

-170 LSDTARDLGVS
+170 LSDTAHDLGVS

-336 LTAGCAIS
+336 LTAGCAVS

-361 TVDILLYEAPAFTDG
+361 TVDTLLYEAPGFTDG
-376 FTDGTYPSFRT
+376 FTDGAYPTFRT
-387 TTNTAGEKY
+387 ATNPAGEKY
-396 VTLCDAWG
+396 VTMFNDLGYAL
-404 STSIYGPMEEYTLE
+404 IYGPMEEYKLE
-418 KQSFYALFGS
+418 KQSFYALFGN
-428 TKASPVD
+428 TRDASPVD
-435 DLIQNNKSAWSGHCE
+435 DLMQHNKSAWTGYCE
-450 EASDG
+450 EAKDSQPYQAYFLEQEDG
-455 QPNQVYLLKQK
+455 TI
-466 DGSVYLG
+466 YLG
-473 LAGDYEEDGSELF
+473 LSADYAEDGSECF
-486 CSVFRLNEQ
+486 CMVYRLNEQ
-495 VNPIYASMDDYAAA
+495 INPIYASMDDYAAA

-524 ENNDYASRS
+524 ENNEYASRS

-543 TQLEQAD
+543 TRLEQGD

-576 AGMQIDVIGGQELTD
+576 AGVQIDVIGGQELTD
-591 DGYLNENWT
+591 DGYLNEHWT

-606 HYTYG
+606 HYTSG

-616 QVIGTYTGNDGL
+616 QIIGTSMSNDGL
-628 WYNGCSYSGEE
+628 WYNGCGYGVDL

-651 GLDLPKMFIP
+651 GLDLPKMYIP
-661 DLLNDTA
+661 DLVDGLVE
-668 ADGYGRAN
+668 DGYGHGN
-676 QCEARLISGDGSYY
+676 TVEGRLVSGSTYNFCYY
-690 FYAPITAWACN
+690 YVPITGWACS
-701 PGTEF
+701 PGTDY

-713 GSYFNAKK
+713 GSYFSVT
-721 LEQSLDEAK
+721 EVDHSLYDEK
-730 AEWESTGA
+730 PEWESAGYT
-738 KAEKTDAG
+738 AEWIDESC
-746 WRFVTHEG
+746 RFVTHEG
-754 MSNTIVTLFDAPD
+754 MSNTVVTLFNGPNN
-767 GTCYEVTTHWTFD
+767 TCYIVEIHWLFD

-794 AVEGEAV
+794 AVEEEAEV
-801 ILQAM
+801 LRAM
-806 VNSFRTSKILF
+806 VRSFTVNW
-817 TDGSPN
+817 DADAAA
-823 GSESSDPAPDDTAF
+823 DPALDDSDF
-837 QADLQLASNG
+837 QTDLQLASNG

-863 HDPKDS
+863 HDPKDA

-888 SPSGSAVPPGGGNPL
+888 SPSGSTVPSRGGNPL

-958 KEATFESDL
+958 KEATLESDL

-979 AFCPASGE
+979 AFCPAGGE

-1208 GTELGTGWLCAI
+1208 GTELGTGW
-1220 PKKEGLPP
+1220 
-1228 PFFAVFQRRA
+1228 
-1238 GKSTGTSQRYVV
+1238 

>member
-43 LALAA
+43 LALAV

-65 APPKD
+65 EPPKD

-164 ADYAAM
+164 ADYASL

-198 LLRPRLLLPHERYD
+198 LLRPRLLLPHEHYD
-212 VQELRYIL
+212 VQEQRYIL

-314 TNVLGAQKKRGLGVV
+314 TNVLGAQKKRGFGVV

-336 LTAGCAIS
+336 LTAGCAVS

-361 TVDILLYEAPAFTDG
+361 TVDTLLYEAPGFTDG
-376 FTDGTYPSFRT
+376 FTDGAYPTFRT
-387 TTNTAGEKY
+387 ATNPAGEKY
-396 VTLCDAWG
+396 VTMFNDLGYAL
-404 STSIYGPMEEYTLE
+404 IYGPMEEYKLE
-418 KQSFYALFGS
+418 KQSFYALFGN
-428 TKASPVD
+428 TRDASPVD
-435 DLIQNNKSAWSGHCE
+435 DLMQHNKSAWTGYCE
-450 EASDG
+450 EAKDS
-455 QPNQVYLLKQK
+455 QPYQAYLLEQE
-466 DGSVYLG
+466 DGTIYLG
-473 LAGDYEEDGSELF
+473 LSADYAEDGSECF
-486 CSVFRLNEQ
+486 CMVYRLNGQ
-495 VNPIYASMDDYAAA
+495 INPIYASMDDYAAERVA
-509 CVEDLK
+509 ELK

-524 ENNDYASRS
+524 ENNEYASRS

-543 TQLEQAD
+543 TQLEQGD

-576 AGMQIDVIGGQELTD
+576 AGAQINIVGGQELTD
-591 DGYLNENWT
+591 DGYLNEHWT

-616 QVIGTYTGNDGL
+616 QIIGTYTGNDGL

-639 KYYLHDFYVDYA
+639 KYYLHDFYIDYA
-651 GLDLPKMFIP
+651 GLNEPKMYIP
-661 DLLNDTA
+661 DLVDGLVE
-668 ADGYGRAN
+668 DGYGHGN
-676 QCEARLISGDGSYY
+676 SVEGRLISGSTYNFCYY
-690 FYAPITAWACN
+690 YVPITGWACS
-701 PGTEF
+701 PGTDY

-713 GSYFNAKK
+713 GSYFSVKK
-721 LEQSLDEAK
+721 LERGINDAK
-730 AEWESTGA
+730 AEWESTGVTG
-738 KAEKTDAG
+738 EKVDTG
-746 WRFVTHEG
+746 CWRYVTHEG
-754 MSNTIVTLFDAPD
+754 MSNTIVTLFAGPNN
-767 GTCYEVTTHWTFD
+767 TTYEVEIHWLFD

-794 AVEGEAV
+794 AVEEEAV

-806 VNSFRTSKILF
+806 VKHFTINGGIYF
-817 TDGSPN
+817 TDGSSD
-823 GSESSDPAPDDTAF
+823 SESPADTAF
-837 QADLQLASNG
+837 LTDLQLASNG

-858 MAVGG
+858 IAVGG
-863 HDPKDS
+863 HDPKDA

-888 SPSGSAVPPGGGNPL
+888 SPSGSAVPPRGGNPL

-979 AFCPASGE
+979 AFCPAGGE

-1194 RCCTIQLRDDGRWY
+1194 RCCTIQLKDDGRWY
-1208 GTELGTGWLCAI
+1208 GTELGTGW
-1220 PKKEGLPP
+1220 
-1228 PFFAVFQRRA
+1228 
-1238 GKSTGTSQRYVV
+1238 

>member
-43 LALAA
+43 LALAV

-158 KRDVSR
+158 KRDVAR

-314 TNVLGAQKKRGLGVV
+314 TNVLGAQKKRGLGIV

-336 LTAGCAIS
+336 LTAGCAVS

-361 TVDILLYEAPAFTDG
+361 TVDTLLYEAPGFTDG
-376 FTDGTYPSFRT
+376 FTDGAYPTFRT
-387 TTNTAGEKY
+387 ATNPAGEKY
-396 VTLCDAWG
+396 VTMFNDLGYAL
-404 STSIYGPMEEYTLE
+404 IYGPMEEYKLE
-418 KQSFYALFGS
+418 KQSFYALFGN
-428 TKASPVD
+428 TRDASPVD
-435 DLIQNNKSAWSGHCE
+435 DLMQHNKSAWTGYCE
-450 EASDG
+450 EAKDS
-455 QPNQVYLLKQK
+455 QPYQAYLLEQE
-466 DGSVYLG
+466 DGTIYLG
-473 LAGDYEEDGSELF
+473 LSADYAEDGSKCF
-486 CSVFRLNEQ
+486 CMVYRLNEQ
-495 VNPIYASMDDYAAA
+495 INPIYPSMDDYAAA

-543 TQLEQAD
+543 TRLEQGD

-576 AGMQIDVIGGQELTD
+576 AGVQIDVIGGQELTD
-591 DGYLNENWT
+591 DGYLNEHWT

-616 QVIGTYTGNDGL
+616 QIIGTSMSNDGL
-628 WYNGCSYSGEE
+628 WYNGCGYGVDL

-651 GLDLPKMFIP
+651 GLDLPKMYIP
-661 DLLNDTA
+661 NLVDGLVE
-668 ADGYGRAN
+668 DGYGHGN
-676 QCEARLISGDGSYY
+676 SVEGRLISGNGNYR
-690 FYAPITAWACN
+690 FYAPISGWTYKPDAKYA
-701 PGTEF
+701 EY
-706 WYSRYDT
+706 WYSSYNT
-713 GSYFNAKK
+713 GSYFSVKK
-721 LEQSLDEAK
+721 LERGINDAK
-730 AEWESTGA
+730 AEWESTGVTG
-738 KAEKTDAG
+738 EKVDTG
-746 WRFVTHEG
+746 CWRYVTHEG
-754 MSNTIVTLFDAPD
+754 MSNTIVTLFAGPNN
-767 GTCYEVTTHWTFD
+767 TTYEVEIHWLFD

-794 AVEGEAV
+794 AVEEEAV

-806 VNSFRTSKILF
+806 VKHFTINGGIYF
-817 TDGSPN
+817 TDGSSD
-823 GSESSDPAPDDTAF
+823 SESPADTAF
-837 QADLQLASNG
+837 LTDLQLASNG

-863 HDPKDS
+863 HDPKDA

-888 SPSGSAVPPGGGNPL
+888 SPSGSAVPPRGGNPL

-979 AFCPASGE
+979 AFCPAGGE

-1009 IDKPKNL
+1009 IDKPKKL

-1208 GTELGTGWLCAI
+1208 GTELGTGW
-1220 PKKEGLPP
+1220 
-1228 PFFAVFQRRA
+1228 
-1238 GKSTGTSQRYVV
+1238 

>member
-53 VDFSVKNAPVQA
+53 IDFSVKNAPVQA

-198 LLRPRLLLPHERYD
+198 LLRPRLLLPHEHYD

-220 RHELCHLKRRDMLL
+220 RHELCHLKRRDMLF

-243 MHWFN
+243 MHWFD

-314 TNVLGAQKKRGLGVV
+314 TNVLGAQKKRGLGIV

-336 LTAGCAIS
+336 LTAGCAVS
-344 WGERAQK
+344 WGNK
-351 NDDPFADKSY
+351 NELSDPFGKSY
-361 TVDILLYEAPAFTDG
+361 TIADIVYIGVEPDDTFRENAANAELLLRPDAQSITLTWTDRYKWDCTAAGSFEMTEENFDRYFDGSAFEAADNPAGWQESDMSAAKLRRENANTWCFTTSSPPDG
-376 FTDGTYPSFRT
+376 MTDY
-387 TTNTAGEKY
+387 
-396 VTLCDAWG
+396 LC
-404 STSIYGPMEEYTLE
+404 
-418 KQSFYALFGS
+418 
-428 TKASPVD
+428 
-435 DLIQNNKSAWSGHCE
+435 
-450 EASDG
+450 
-455 QPNQVYLLKQK
+455 LLQQK
-466 DGSVYLG
+466 DGTLYLAMG
-473 LAGDYEEDGSELF
+473 FYPDSKATAPHCFHTL
-486 CSVFRLNEQ
+486 FRLAEKT
-495 VNPIYASMDDYAAA
+495 VPIYASMDDYAAA

-524 ENNDYASRS
+524 ENNEYGARS
-533 IEDTVADVRV
+533 IVDTIADVRV
-543 TQLEQAD
+543 TQLEFAD

-576 AGMQIDVIGGQELTD
+576 AGVQIDVIGGQELTD
-591 DGYLNENWT
+591 DGYLNEHWT

-616 QVIGTYTGNDGL
+616 QILGTSMSNDGL
-628 WYNGCSYSGEE
+628 WYNGCSYGVDL

-651 GLDLPKMFIP
+651 GLDLPKMYIP
-661 DLLNDTA
+661 NLVDGLVE
-668 ADGYGRAN
+668 DGYGHGN
-676 QCEARLISGDGSYY
+676 SVEGRLVSGSTYNFCYY
-690 FYAPITAWACN
+690 YVPITGWACS
-701 PGTEF
+701 PGTDY

-713 GSYFNAKK
+713 GSYFSVKK
-721 LEQSLDEAK
+721 LERGINDAK
-730 AEWESTGA
+730 AEWESTGVTG
-738 KAEKTDAG
+738 EKVDTG
-746 WRFVTHEG
+746 CWRYVTHEG
-754 MSNTIVTLFDAPD
+754 MSNTIVTLFAGPNN
-767 GTCYEVTTHWTFD
+767 TTYEVEIHWLFD

-794 AVEGEAV
+794 AVEEEAV

-806 VNSFRTSKILF
+806 VKHFTINGGIYF
-817 TDGSPN
+817 TDGSSD
-823 GSESSDPAPDDTAF
+823 SESPADTAF
-837 QADLQLASNG
+837 LTDLQLASNG
-847 GASWLS
+847 GIESLTLFPAATSSIISPREPVSTEGSELHVDLSNYGYSSTSEPENISLLNHIRIDLKGDSQSWF
-853 LNTDG
+853 
-858 MAVGG
+858 
-863 HDPKDS
+863 
-869 APTVLLDTCD
+869 
-879 YKEYDPSES
+879 ES
-888 SPSGSAVPPGGGNPL
+888 YQGGNVIGYCAENRP
-903 ALCLSLS
+903 
-910 NSARFTFYEG
+910 TE
-920 SDFMLYQHGDT
+920 
-931 RYYKVSS
+931 YY
-938 YGDYATIFDAM
+938 
-949 LAWYNKTPD
+949 
-958 KEATFESDL
+958 
-967 VLASNAATVDIL
+967 L
-979 AFCPASGE
+979 AF
-987 SGSHAPLLTGYSVAL
+987 
-1002 DSYEYKP
+1002 
-1009 IDKPKNL
+1009 
-1016 DGLDSVELWPHNA
+1016 
-1029 QATCLIFYK
+1029 
-1038 GTNTVKYVSGKSER
+1038 
-1052 YYRAVGDFSIVDND
+1052 GDF
-1066 GRTLY
+1066 GKYATLY
-1071 DLMRVWYDT
+1071 DVILEWYHSAQSGTKPSDASSTTTTNAVSRDSLIKAADSYVDLGGYLWYTAGGKFCRWHEGGSVETVCDLPLDYDT
-1080 AEYSD
+1080 PVSASLSTQDNRILMNYHIGGAIMGSFITDLYDTDGKKLSSINGYNAIAISGDIIVMTDYFMPTPNNMSISYDCGKTFTEFGDKDWFYGSA
-1085 MLTSDVR
+1085 LTED
-1092 AQSKSFSWQEA
+1092 
-1103 AQNWANAYYGTQKE
+1103 GTY
-1117 VTSGSIYKFTW
+1117 VTSVNSSLEIRDGYVYTTAVYDINHEKSDDP
-1128 LNVTVNPAEET
+1128 LVTH
-1139 TQAKR
+1139 
-1144 KAGEIDDNTYCF
+1144 
-1156 AVRVEFTAESAN
+1156 AVRISI
-1168 ALQSAMAGNTVKCEN
+1168 K
-1183 PAAPKDAYEFY
+1183 
-1194 RCCTIQLRDDGRWY
+1194 
-1208 GTELGTGWLCAI
+1208 TGAQEILD
-1220 PKKEGLPP
+1220 
-1228 PFFAVFQRRA
+1228 
-1238 GKSTGTSQRYVV
+1238 

>member
-164 ADYAAM
+164 ADYASL

-314 TNVLGAQKKRGLGVV
+314 TNVLGAQKKRGLGIV
-329 ALVLALT
+329 ALVLTLT
-336 LTAGCAIS
+336 LTAGCAVS

-361 TVDILLYEAPAFTDG
+361 TVDTLLYEAPGFTDG
-376 FTDGTYPSFRT
+376 FTDGAYPTFRT
-387 TTNTAGEKY
+387 ATNPAGEKY
-396 VTLCDAWG
+396 VTMFNDLGYAL
-404 STSIYGPMEEYTLE
+404 IYGPMEEYKLE
-418 KQSFYALFGS
+418 KQSFYALFGN
-428 TKASPVD
+428 TRDASPVD
-435 DLIQNNKSAWSGHCE
+435 DLMQHNKSAWTGYCE
-450 EASDG
+450 EAKDS
-455 QPNQVYLLKQK
+455 QPYQAYLLEQE
-466 DGSVYLG
+466 DGTIYLG
-473 LAGDYEEDGSELF
+473 LSADYAEDGSECF
-486 CSVFRLNEQ
+486 CMVYRLEKEDDT
-495 VNPIYASMDDYAAA
+495 IYASMDDYAAA

-524 ENNDYASRS
+524 ENNEYASRS

-543 TQLEQAD
+543 TQLEFAD

-576 AGMQIDVIGGQELTD
+576 AGAQINIVGGQELTD

-606 HYTYG
+606 HYTSG
-611 EKTGY
+611 DTIGY
-616 QVIGTYTGNDGL
+616 QVIGTSMSNDGL
-628 WYNGCSYSGEE
+628 WYNGCSYGQEL
-639 KYYLHDFYVDYA
+639 KYYLHDFYIDYA
-651 GLDLPKMFIP
+651 GLDLPKMYIP
-661 DLLNDTA
+661 DLVDGPVE
-668 ADGYGRAN
+668 DGYGHGN
-676 QCEARLISGDGSYY
+676 SVEGRLVSDSTYNFCYY
-690 FYAPITAWACN
+690 YVPITGWACS
-701 PGTEF
+701 PGTDY

-713 GSYFNAKK
+713 GSYFSVKK
-721 LEQSLDEAK
+721 LERGINDAK

-738 KAEKTDAG
+738 KAEKTDTG
-746 WRFVTHEG
+746 WRFVTNEG
-754 MSNTIVTLFDAPD
+754 MSNTVVTLFDAPD
-767 GTCYEVTTHWTFD
+767 NTCYEVEIHWSFD
-780 GSTEENQWG
+780 GSTAENEWG

-794 AVEGEAV
+794 AVEEEAV

-806 VNSFRTSKILF
+806 VKHFTIDATVRLTQVNASDTAAASTGFDALDAALDALGDIRVFSHALRYHDLSRPSGTEAEEHDNTNIDYRTTMAEQFRQYSWKEAGDLYHPGNEEFMVSCGRWTFILF
-817 TDGSPN
+817 GNYKNVLSFYDWGDGQEEGIYYSYEITNTGAETAAWDAFCEWYEKTAADSGTQASTAVAANTVSRASITKSADSYVDNDDYLWYISGGKLCRWREGSAVETICTLPIDSLTDSPVRATLSIRGSRVALNYHIGGATMGTYVTELYNYDGKLYVKIDGYESIAFDNHGNIVKTLQFPPAQN
-823 GSESSDPAPDDTAF
+823 NLSISYDTGKTWTAIGDVDYFYGSVTENNDSISYAPADLSIRDGYVYTTAVYDINHEKSSDP
-837 QADLQLASNG
+837 
-847 GASWLS
+847 
-853 LNTDG
+853 
-858 MAVGG
+858 
-863 HDPKDS
+863 
-869 APTVLLDTCD
+869 
-879 YKEYDPSES
+879 
-888 SPSGSAVPPGGGNPL
+888 
-903 ALCLSLS
+903 
-910 NSARFTFYEG
+910 
-920 SDFMLYQHGDT
+920 
-931 RYYKVSS
+931 
-938 YGDYATIFDAM
+938 
-949 LAWYNKTPD
+949 
-958 KEATFESDL
+958 L
-967 VLASNAATVDIL
+967 VT
-979 AFCPASGE
+979 
-987 SGSHAPLLTGYSVAL
+987 H
-1002 DSYEYKP
+1002 
-1009 IDKPKNL
+1009 
-1016 DGLDSVELWPHNA
+1016 
-1029 QATCLIFYK
+1029 
-1038 GTNTVKYVSGKSER
+1038 
-1052 YYRAVGDFSIVDND
+1052 
-1066 GRTLY
+1066 
-1071 DLMRVWYDT
+1071 
-1080 AEYSD
+1080 
-1085 MLTSDVR
+1085 
-1092 AQSKSFSWQEA
+1092 
-1103 AQNWANAYYGTQKE
+1103 
-1117 VTSGSIYKFTW
+1117 
-1128 LNVTVNPAEET
+1128 
-1139 TQAKR
+1139 
-1144 KAGEIDDNTYCF
+1144 
-1156 AVRVEFTAESAN
+1156 AVRISI
-1168 ALQSAMAGNTVKCEN
+1168 K
-1183 PAAPKDAYEFY
+1183 
-1194 RCCTIQLRDDGRWY
+1194 
-1208 GTELGTGWLCAI
+1208 TGAQEILD
-1220 PKKEGLPP
+1220 
-1228 PFFAVFQRRA
+1228 
-1238 GKSTGTSQRYVV
+1238 

>member
-78 KTAIQS
+78 KTTIQS

-256 QADEDI
+256 QTDEDI

-336 LTAGCAIS
+336 LTAGCAVS

-361 TVDILLYEAPAFTDG
+361 TVDTLLYEAPGFTDG
-376 FTDGTYPSFRT
+376 FTDGAYPTFRT
-387 TTNTAGEKY
+387 ATNPAGEKY
-396 VTLCDAWG
+396 VTMFNDLGYAL
-404 STSIYGPMEEYTLE
+404 IYGPMEEYKLE
-418 KQSFYALFGS
+418 KQSFYALFGN
-428 TKASPVD
+428 TRDASPVD
-435 DLIQNNKSAWSGHCE
+435 DLMQHNKSAWTGYCE
-450 EASDG
+450 EAKDS
-455 QPNQVYLLKQK
+455 QPYQAYLLEQE
-466 DGSVYLG
+466 DGTIYLG
-473 LAGDYEEDGSELF
+473 LSADYAEDGSECF
-486 CSVFRLNEQ
+486 CMVYRLEKEDDT
-495 VNPIYASMDDYAAA
+495 IYASMDDYAAERVA
-509 CVEDLK
+509 ELK

-524 ENNDYASRS
+524 ENNEYASRS

-543 TQLEQAD
+543 TQLEFAD

-576 AGMQIDVIGGQELTD
+576 AGAQINIVGGQELTD

-606 HYTYG
+606 HYTSG
-611 EKTGY
+611 EQTGY
-616 QVIGTYTGNDGL
+616 QILGTYTGNDGL

-639 KYYLHDFYVDYA
+639 KYYLHDFYIDYA

-661 DLLNDTA
+661 NLLNDTA

-806 VNSFRTSKILF
+806 VNSFRTSKILPT
-817 TDGSPN
+817 TDPVLD
-823 GSESSDPAPDDTAF
+823 DPAF
-837 QADLQLASNG
+837 KADLQLATNG
-847 GASWLS
+847 GASWMYLS
-853 LNTDG
+853 KNSA
-858 MAVGG
+858 AVS
-863 HDPKDS
+863 DCNMRNVT
-869 APTVLLDTCD
+869 PTVKLDECSYALLNEEFTPDDGKQT
-879 YKEYDPSES
+879 
-888 SPSGSAVPPGGGNPL
+888 L
-903 ALCLSLS
+903 TLWLS
-910 NSARFTFYEG
+910 NNDSSHLAFYEG
-920 SDFMLYQHGDT
+920 TNVMLYQRDDA
-931 RYYKVSS
+931 RYYKVSNF
-938 YGDYATIFDAM
+938 GDYATLYDAM
-949 LAWYNKTPD
+949 LAWFNSAQSGTEPSD
-958 KEATFESDL
+958 ASSATTTNAVSRDSLIKAADSYVDL
-967 VLASNAATVDIL
+967 GGYLWYTAGGKLYRWREGGSVEVLHDLPVNDVTDTTVDATLSVVSDQVALRYYIGGGIMGSFVTEL
-979 AFCPASGE
+979 YGADGKQSATLYGYESIAI
-987 SGSHAPLLTGYSVAL
+987 SGSTIVETTKFPPTVNNLRLSTDGGKTWTSIGDADYFYGSVTEDGSSISYFPGALEIRDGYVYTTAVY
-1002 DSYEYKP
+1002 D
-1009 IDKPKNL
+1009 IDHQK
-1016 DGLDSVELWPHNA
+1016 
-1029 QATCLIFYK
+1029 
-1038 GTNTVKYVSGKSER
+1038 
-1052 YYRAVGDFSIVDND
+1052 
-1066 GRTLY
+1066 
-1071 DLMRVWYDT
+1071 
-1080 AEYSD
+1080 
-1085 MLTSDVR
+1085 TSDPL
-1092 AQSKSFSWQEA
+1092 
-1103 AQNWANAYYGTQKE
+1103 
-1117 VTSGSIYKFTW
+1117 VTHS
-1128 LNVTVNPAEET
+1128 
-1139 TQAKR
+1139 
-1144 KAGEIDDNTYCF
+1144 
-1156 AVRVEFTAESAN
+1156 VRVN
-1168 ALQSAMAGNTVKCEN
+1168 LK
-1183 PAAPKDAYEFY
+1183 
-1194 RCCTIQLRDDGRWY
+1194 
-1208 GTELGTGWLCAI
+1208 TGAQEILD
-1220 PKKEGLPP
+1220 
-1228 PFFAVFQRRA
+1228 
-1238 GKSTGTSQRYVV
+1238 

>member
-43 LALAA
+43 LALAV

-78 KTAIQS
+78 KTTIQS

-158 KRDVSR
+158 KRDVAR

-198 LLRPRLLLPHERYD
+198 LLRPRLLLPHEHYD

-336 LTAGCAIS
+336 LTAGCAVS

-361 TVDILLYEAPAFTDG
+361 TVDTLLYEAPGFTDG
-376 FTDGTYPSFRT
+376 FTDGAYPTFRT
-387 TTNTAGEKY
+387 ATNPAGEKY
-396 VTLCDAWG
+396 VTMFNDLGYAL
-404 STSIYGPMEEYTLE
+404 IYGPMEEYKLE
-418 KQSFYALFGS
+418 KQSFYALFGN
-428 TKASPVD
+428 TRDASPVD
-435 DLIQNNKSAWSGHCE
+435 DLMQHNKSAWTGYCE
-450 EASDG
+450 EAKDS
-455 QPNQVYLLKQK
+455 QPYQAYLLEQE
-466 DGSVYLG
+466 DGTIYLG
-473 LAGDYEEDGSELF
+473 LSADYAEDDSECF
-486 CSVFRLNEQ
+486 CMVYRLEKEDDT
-495 VNPIYASMDDYAAA
+495 IYASMDDYAAERVA
-509 CVEDLK
+509 ELK

-524 ENNDYASRS
+524 ENNEYASRS

-576 AGMQIDVIGGQELTD
+576 AGAQINIVGGQELTD

-606 HYTYG
+606 HYTSG

-767 GTCYEVTTHWTFD
+767 GICYEVTTHWTFD

-794 AVEGEAV
+794 AVEGEAA

-806 VNSFRTSKILF
+806 TDSFTITGKILLSQEDASAASTGF
-817 TDGSPN
+817 DALDAALDALGDMNVTADPLGHAVMVPN
-823 GSESSDPAPDDTAF
+823 ATAKWDDRNGTNIAYRAEIAKQFRQYSWKEASNVAQFGEEVLSVQCGRWNFYLYSNYKNVLSFFDQESDPKGYPYAFEITNAGAENAVWDAFYKWYEEAVAADNGKQTVTPAATDTLSRASITKSADSYVDNDDY
-837 QADLQLASNG
+837 LWYISG
-847 GASWLS
+847 GKLCRWR
-853 LNTDG
+853 
-858 MAVGG
+858 
-863 HDPKDS
+863 
-869 APTVLLDTCD
+869 
-879 YKEYDPSES
+879 E
-888 SPSGSAVPPGGGNPL
+888 GSAVETICSLPIDSLTDSPVR
-903 ALCLSLS
+903 ATLSI
-910 NSARFTFYEG
+910 
-920 SDFMLYQHGDT
+920 M
-931 RYYKVSS
+931 VSR
-938 YGDYATIFDAM
+938 
-949 LAWYNKTPD
+949 
-958 KEATFESDL
+958 
-967 VLASNAATVDIL
+967 
-979 AFCPASGE
+979 
-987 SGSHAPLLTGYSVAL
+987 VAL
-1002 DSYEYKP
+1002 RYHIGGATMGTYVTELYNSDGEQYVKIDGYESIAFDNHGNIVKTLQFPPAQNNLSISY
-1009 IDKPKNL
+1009 D
-1016 DGLDSVELWPHNA
+1016 
-1029 QATCLIFYK
+1029 
-1038 GTNTVKYVSGKSER
+1038 SGKTWTAIGDADYFYGSVTEDGSSISYFPGALEIR
-1052 YYRAVGDFSIVDND
+1052 DGYVYTTAV
-1066 GRTLY
+1066 Y
-1071 DLMRVWYDT
+1071 DIDHQK
-1080 AEYSD
+1080 
-1085 MLTSDVR
+1085 TSDPL
-1092 AQSKSFSWQEA
+1092 
-1103 AQNWANAYYGTQKE
+1103 
-1117 VTSGSIYKFTW
+1117 VTHS
-1128 LNVTVNPAEET
+1128 
-1139 TQAKR
+1139 
-1144 KAGEIDDNTYCF
+1144 
-1156 AVRVEFTAESAN
+1156 VRVN
-1168 ALQSAMAGNTVKCEN
+1168 LK
-1183 PAAPKDAYEFY
+1183 
-1194 RCCTIQLRDDGRWY
+1194 
-1208 GTELGTGWLCAI
+1208 TGAQEILD
-1220 PKKEGLPP
+1220 
-1228 PFFAVFQRRA
+1228 
-1238 GKSTGTSQRYVV
+1238 

>member
-43 LALAA
+43 LALAV

-198 LLRPRLLLPHERYD
+198 LLRSRLLLPHEHYD

-336 LTAGCAIS
+336 LTAGCAVS

-361 TVDILLYEAPAFTDG
+361 TVDTLLYEAPGFTDG
-376 FTDGTYPSFRT
+376 FTDGAYPTFRT
-387 TTNTAGEKY
+387 ATNPAGEKY
-396 VTLCDAWG
+396 VTMFNDLGYAL
-404 STSIYGPMEEYTLE
+404 IYGPMEEYKLE
-418 KQSFYALFGS
+418 KQSFYALFGN
-428 TKASPVD
+428 TRDASPVD
-435 DLIQNNKSAWSGHCE
+435 DLMQHNKSAWTGYCE
-450 EASDG
+450 EAKDS
-455 QPNQVYLLKQK
+455 QPYQTYLLEQE
-466 DGSVYLG
+466 DGTIYLG
-473 LAGDYEEDGSELF
+473 LSADYAEDGSECF
-486 CSVFRLNEQ
+486 CMVYRLEKEDDT
-495 VNPIYASMDDYAAA
+495 IYASMDDYAAERVA
-509 CVEDLK
+509 ELK

-524 ENNDYASRS
+524 ENNEYASRS

-606 HYTYG
+606 HYTSG
-611 EKTGY
+611 EQTGY

-767 GTCYEVTTHWTFD
+767 GICYEVTTHWTFD

-794 AVEGEAV
+794 AVEGEAA

-806 VNSFRTSKILF
+806 TDSFTITGKILLSQEDASAASTGF
-817 TDGSPN
+817 DALDAALDALGDMNVTADPLGHAVMVPN
-823 GSESSDPAPDDTAF
+823 ATAKWDDRNGTNIAYRAEIAKQFRQYSWKEASNVAQFGEEVLSVQCGRWNFYLYSNYKNVLSFFDQESDPKGYPYAFEITNAGAENAVWDAFYKWYEEAVAADNGKQTVTPAATDTLSRASITKSADSYVDNDDY
-837 QADLQLASNG
+837 LWYISG
-847 GASWLS
+847 GKLCRWR
-853 LNTDG
+853 
-858 MAVGG
+858 
-863 HDPKDS
+863 
-869 APTVLLDTCD
+869 
-879 YKEYDPSES
+879 E
-888 SPSGSAVPPGGGNPL
+888 GSAVETICTLPIDSLTDSPVR
-903 ALCLSLS
+903 ATLSI
-910 NSARFTFYEG
+910 
-920 SDFMLYQHGDT
+920 M
-931 RYYKVSS
+931 VSR
-938 YGDYATIFDAM
+938 
-949 LAWYNKTPD
+949 
-958 KEATFESDL
+958 
-967 VLASNAATVDIL
+967 
-979 AFCPASGE
+979 
-987 SGSHAPLLTGYSVAL
+987 VAL
-1002 DSYEYKP
+1002 RYHIGGATMGTYVTELYNSDGEQYVKIDGYESIAFDNHGNIVKTLQFPPAQNNLSISY
-1009 IDKPKNL
+1009 D
-1016 DGLDSVELWPHNA
+1016 
-1029 QATCLIFYK
+1029 
-1038 GTNTVKYVSGKSER
+1038 SGKTWTAIGDADYFYGSVTENNDSISYAPADLSIR
-1052 YYRAVGDFSIVDND
+1052 DGYVYTTAV
-1066 GRTLY
+1066 Y
-1071 DLMRVWYDT
+1071 DIDHQK
-1080 AEYSD
+1080 
-1085 MLTSDVR
+1085 TSDPL
-1092 AQSKSFSWQEA
+1092 
-1103 AQNWANAYYGTQKE
+1103 
-1117 VTSGSIYKFTW
+1117 VTH
-1128 LNVTVNPAEET
+1128 
-1139 TQAKR
+1139 
-1144 KAGEIDDNTYCF
+1144 
-1156 AVRVEFTAESAN
+1156 AVRISI
-1168 ALQSAMAGNTVKCEN
+1168 K
-1183 PAAPKDAYEFY
+1183 
-1194 RCCTIQLRDDGRWY
+1194 
-1208 GTELGTGWLCAI
+1208 TGAQEILD
-1220 PKKEGLPP
+1220 
-1228 PFFAVFQRRA
+1228 
-1238 GKSTGTSQRYVV
+1238 

>member
-43 LALAA
+43 LAMAA

-140 LLYQGVSYALFR
+140 LLYQGISYAHFR

-170 LSDTARDLGVS
+170 LSNTARDLGVS

-314 TNVLGAQKKRGLGVV
+314 TNVLGAQKKRGLGIV

-336 LTAGCAIS
+336 LTAGCAVS

-361 TVDILLYEAPAFTDG
+361 TVDTLLYEAPGFTDG
-376 FTDGTYPSFRT
+376 FTDGAYPTFRT
-387 TTNTAGEKY
+387 ATNPAGEKY
-396 VTLCDAWG
+396 VTMFNDLGYAL
-404 STSIYGPMEEYTLE
+404 IYGPMEEYKLE
-418 KQSFYALFGS
+418 KQSFYALFGN
-428 TKASPVD
+428 TRDASPVD
-435 DLIQNNKSAWSGHCE
+435 DLMQHNKSAWTGYCE
-450 EASDG
+450 EAKDS
-455 QPNQVYLLKQK
+455 QPYQAYLLEQE
-466 DGSVYLG
+466 DGTIYLG
-473 LAGDYEEDGSELF
+473 LSADYAEDGSECF
-486 CSVFRLNEQ
+486 CMVYRLEKEDDT
-495 VNPIYASMDDYAAA
+495 IYPSMDDYAAA

-543 TQLEQAD
+543 TRLEQGD

-576 AGMQIDVIGGQELTD
+576 AGVQIDVIGGQELTD

-606 HYTYG
+606 HYTSG

-639 KYYLHDFYVDYA
+639 KYYLHDFYIDYA

-661 DLLNDTA
+661 NLLNDTA
-668 ADGYGRAN
+668 TDGYGRAN

-794 AVEGEAV
+794 AVEGEAEV
-801 ILQAM
+801 LRAM
-806 VNSFRTSKILF
+806 VRSFTVNW
-817 TDGSPN
+817 DADAAA
-823 GSESSDPAPDDTAF
+823 DPALDDSDF

-863 HDPKDS
+863 HDPKDA

-903 ALCLSLS
+903 ALCLNLS

-979 AFCPASGE
+979 AFCPAGGE

-1208 GTELGTGWLCAI
+1208 GTELGTGW
-1220 PKKEGLPP
+1220 
-1228 PFFAVFQRRA
+1228 
-1238 GKSTGTSQRYVV
+1238 